1 MGKNA
6 VSNSEQITQS
16 FAKEELAARR
26 AGISVGQYRA
36 ALRTLPAQFTDIAT
50 QLAGGQS
57 PWLILLQ
64 QGGQV
69 KDSFGGFI
77 PMLQTFRDYLFGFN
91 SDLSKSSEETS
102 EGIGDVSE
110 KINNTTESA
119 EHLGRVRGLISPLTL
134 SFVALSVAAGTMLY
148 AWYRG
153 TETLSDFN
161 KTLILT
167 GNESGLTANRMLELA
182 RSGQEAGLTFNQTS
196 EALTGLI
203 NAGVRGGSQFDKMS
217 QAVANFTDVSGVPVD
232 KVAAAFGRLTNDPT
246 SGLIAMSQQFHNVT
260 AEQISYVAQ
269 LQRSGDETA
278 ALQAANE
285 LATSGFER
293 QAKQLT
299 DNMGIIESAA
309 DSLASAFKSMWDAA
323 LDIGRPDTSQEILGK
338 AQTAFKR
345 ADEIWNLRKNDRYIN
360 DEARDRFW
368 NDRETARLALD
379 MAQQQAGIAAVSA
392 ESAQQEAEQEASR
405 KKYAAQAQANYA
417 KSQTALEKYTARQN
431 ELNKA
436 LKEGHILQADY
447 AINMA
452 AAKKEYE
459 ASVKKTPKPKGVKV
473 SAGNRSSDQT
483 DAETLQLM
491 TQLKLLQQHTGL
503 NDTISQQRKNLWSL
517 QSKFTVIEEASK
529 TRALSKDEQSLL
541 ASKDKVLAQAEVNA
555 KLGDQIVAQER
566 LNKLQDNSLKYV
578 TQMQEKTAALTDSAG
593 LSDRGAQRNNERA
606 QLRQGW
612 KNQGG
617 SLEDEGY
624 QKELS
629 ALEGY
634 YAAQDEMRN
643 NWLAGVQSSWENYAD
658 MAANY
663 NQIAADTTNTALG
676 GVTSN
681 LQQGLYDLATQSE
694 DAGDA
699 LSNMVEGFGKT
710 VIQTL
715 AQLAAQWLV
724 YQGVQLLVGKT
735 TQAAAAAPM
744 ITNAQATAL
753 QAQLA
758 AYAST
763 AAIPIVGPA
772 MAPAA
777 LTAAI
782 GVTEPLVAA
791 ISGLALSGMAHDGI
805 DKIPETGTW
814 LLKKGER
821 VTTAGTSAKLD
832 STLEQVRQQRAAS
845 GGTVIAEFH
854 NTFTGK
860 ADDTTMQMVNQQ
872 LRASEKRIKQYMTS
886 QVVNPTEDYGRSLKT
901 IYRGRRIK

>member
-1 MGKNA
+1 MSQPVGDLVVKIDGD
-6 VSNSEQITQS
+6 S
-16 FAKEELAARR
+16 AKFDEEVAHLNKQLSGLGRAANDSTAQVTAAFTRQERAAKR
-26 AGISVGQYRA
+26 AGISIGQYNNAMRM
-36 ALRTLPAQFTDIAT
+36 LPAQLTDVAT

-69 KDSFGGFI
+69 KDQFGGLI
-77 PMLQTFRDYLFGFN
+77 PTFRGL
-91 SDLSKSSEETS
+91 
-102 EGIGDVSE
+102 
-110 KINNTTESA
+110 
-119 EHLGRVRGLISPLTL
+119 LGAVSPL
-134 SFVALSVAAGTMLY
+134 AAGIAALTAAGAGVGY
-148 AWYRG
+148 IFYQG
-153 TETLSDFN
+153 SSTLSDFN
-161 KTLILT
+161 KTLTLS
-167 GNESGLTANRMLELA
+167 GNTAGLTTDRMLVLA
-182 RSGQEAGLTFNQTS
+182 KSGQQAGLTFGQTS
-196 EALTGLI
+196 DSLTALI
-203 NAGVRGGSQFDKMS
+203 QAGVGAGARFDELS
-217 QAVANFTDVSGVPVD
+217 QAVAKFSTASGIPVE
-232 KVAAAFGRLTNDPT
+232 KVAEAFGKLTNDPT
-246 SGLIAMSQQFHNVT
+246 SGLIAMAQQFHNVT
-260 AEQISYVAQ
+260 SEQIAYVAQ
-269 LQRSGDETA
+269 LQRSGDEAA
-278 ALQAANE
+278 ALQAANDA
-285 LATSGFER
+285 ATKGFNT
-293 QAKQLT
+293 QTQTLV
-299 DNMGIIESAA
+299 DNMGTIERSA
-309 DSLASAFKSMWDAA
+309 DSLKRAFKSMWDAA
-323 LDIGRPDTSQEILGK
+323 LDLGRPDTAGEIVSK
-338 AQTAFKR
+338 AKAAFKR
-345 ADEIWNLRKNDRYIN
+345 ADEIWNLRKNDRYVN
-360 DEARDRFW
+360 DEARARFW
-368 NDRETARLALD
+368 NDRESARLALD
-379 MAQQQAGIAAVSA
+379 MAQQQAGIAKASVAAAEKEAEA
-392 ESAQQEAEQEASR
+392 ESDRQ
-405 KKYAAQAQANYA
+405 KYAAQAQANYA

-459 ASVKKTPKPKGVKV
+459 DSVKKTPKPKGVKV
-473 SAGNRSSDQT
+473 SAGDRSSDQA

-517 QSKFTVIEEASK
+517 QSKFSVIEEAAK

-593 LSDRGAQRNNERA
+593 LSDRDAQRNNERA

-617 SLEDEGY
+617 NLEDEGY

-658 MAANY
+658 MATNY

-676 GVTSN
+676 GVTNN
-681 LQQGLYDLATQSE
+681 LQQGLYDLSTQSE
-694 DAGDA
+694 DVGDA

-735 TQAAAAAPM
+735 TQASAIAPM
-744 ITNAQATAL
+744 VANAQATSL

-772 MAPAA
+772 LAPAA
-777 LTAAI
+777 LAAAA
-782 GVTEPLVAA
+782 GVTAPLVAA
-791 ISGLALSGMAHDGI
+791 ISASALAGMAHDGI

-860 ADDTTMQMVNQQ
+860 PDDTTMQMVNQQ

-886 QVVNPTEDYGRSLKT
+886 QVANPTEDFGRSLKT

>member
-1 MGKNA
+1 MSQPVGDLVVKIDGD
-6 VSNSEQITQS
+6 S
-16 FAKEELAARR
+16 AKFDEEVAHLNKQLSGLGRAANDSTAQVTAAFTRQERAAKR
-26 AGISVGQYRA
+26 AGISIGQYNNAMRM
-36 ALRTLPAQFTDIAT
+36 LPAQLTDVAT

-69 KDSFGGFI
+69 KDSFGGLI
-77 PMLQTFRDYLFGFN
+77 PTFRGLLGAV
-91 SDLSKSSEETS
+91 SPLAVGVAALTAAGA
-102 EGIGDVSE
+102 GIGY
-110 KINNTTESA
+110 I
-119 EHLGRVRGLISPLTL
+119 
-134 SFVALSVAAGTMLY
+134 FYQGTS
-148 AWYRG
+148 
-153 TETLSDFN
+153 TLSDFS
-161 KTLILT
+161 KTLTLS
-167 GNESGLTANRMLELA
+167 GNTAGLTTDRMLALA
-182 RSGQEAGLTFNQTS
+182 KSGQQAGLTFDQTTDS
-196 EALTGLI
+196 LTALI
-203 NAGVRGGSQFDKMS
+203 NAGVGAGARFDELSQS
-217 QAVANFTDVSGVPVD
+217 VAKFSTASGIPIE
-232 KVAAAFGRLTNDPT
+232 KVAEAFGKLTNDPT
-246 SGLIAMSQQFHNVT
+246 SGLIAMAQQFHNVT
-260 AEQISYVAQ
+260 AEQIDYVAQ
-269 LQRSGDETA
+269 LQRSGDEAA
-278 ALQAANE
+278 ALQAANDA
-285 LATSGFER
+285 ATKGFNT
-293 QAKQLT
+293 QTQSLI
-299 DNMGIIESAA
+299 DNMGTIERSA
-309 DSLASAFKSMWDAA
+309 DSLKRAFKSMWDAA
-323 LDIGRPDTSQEILGK
+323 LDLGRPDTAGEMVSK
-338 AQTAFKR
+338 AQSAFKQ
-345 ADEIWNLRKNDRYIN
+345 ADDIWNLRKNDRYVN
-360 DEARDRFW
+360 DEARARFW
-368 NDRETARLALD
+368 NDRESARLALD
-379 MAQQQAGIAAVSA
+379 MAQQQAGIAKASAAAAEKEAEA
-392 ESAQQEAEQEASR
+392 ESEKQ
-405 KKYAAQAQANYA
+405 KYAAQAQANYA

-459 ASVKKTPKPKGVKV
+459 ATLKKTPKPKGVKV
-473 SAGNRSSDQT
+473 SAGDRSSDQT

-517 QSKFTVIEEASK
+517 QSKFAVIEEASK

-593 LSDRGAQRNNERA
+593 LSDKDAQRNSERA

-658 MAANY
+658 MATNY

-681 LQQGLYDLATQSE
+681 LQQGLYDLAIQSE

-735 TQAAAAAPM
+735 TQASAIAPM
-744 ITNAQATAL
+744 VANAQATSL

-772 MAPAA
+772 LAPAA
-777 LTAAI
+777 LAAAA
-782 GVTEPLVAA
+782 GVTAPLVAA
-791 ISGLALSGMAHDGI
+791 ISASALAGMAHDGI

-832 STLEQVRQQRAAS
+832 STLEQVRKQRSLA
-845 GGTVIAEFH
+845 GNPLHVEFN
-854 NTFTGK
+854 NTYTGK
-860 ADDTTMQMVNQQ
+860 PDDATIQMWDQRQ
-872 LRASEKRIKQYMTS
+872 RASEKRLKQYFTS
-886 QVVNPTEDYGRSLKT
+886 QVINPTENYGRSLKSV
-901 IYRGRRIK
+901 YPGRRKK

>member
-1 MGKNA
+1 MSQPVGDLVVKIDGD
-6 VSNSEQITQS
+6 S
-16 FAKEELAARR
+16 AKFDEEVAHLNKQLSGLGRAANDSTAQVTAAFTRQERAAKR
-26 AGISVGQYRA
+26 AGISIGQYNNAMRM
-36 ALRTLPAQFTDIAT
+36 LPAQLTDVAT

-69 KDSFGGFI
+69 KDSFGGLI
-77 PMLQTFRDYLFGFN
+77 PTFRGLLGAV
-91 SDLSKSSEETS
+91 SPLAVGVAALTAAGA
-102 EGIGDVSE
+102 GIGY
-110 KINNTTESA
+110 I
-119 EHLGRVRGLISPLTL
+119 
-134 SFVALSVAAGTMLY
+134 FYQGTS
-148 AWYRG
+148 
-153 TETLSDFN
+153 TLSDFN
-161 KTLILT
+161 KTLTLS
-167 GNESGLTANRMLELA
+167 GNTAGLTTDRMLALA
-182 RSGQEAGLTFNQTS
+182 KSGQQAGLTFDQTTDS
-196 EALTGLI
+196 LTALI
-203 NAGVRGGSQFDKMS
+203 NAGVGAGARFDELSQS
-217 QAVANFTDVSGVPVD
+217 VAKFSTASGIPIE
-232 KVAAAFGRLTNDPT
+232 KVAEAFGKLTNDPT
-246 SGLIAMSQQFHNVT
+246 SGLIAMAQQFHNVT
-260 AEQISYVAQ
+260 AEQIDYVAQ
-269 LQRSGDETA
+269 LQRSGDEAA
-278 ALQAANE
+278 ALQAANDA
-285 LATSGFER
+285 ATKGFNT
-293 QAKQLT
+293 QTQSLI
-299 DNMGIIESAA
+299 DNMGTIERSA
-309 DSLASAFKSMWDAA
+309 DSLKRAFKSMWDAA
-323 LDIGRPDTSQEILGK
+323 LDLGRPDTAGEMVSK
-338 AQTAFKR
+338 AQSAFKQ
-345 ADEIWNLRKNDRYIN
+345 ADDIWNLRKNDRYVN
-360 DEARDRFW
+360 DEARARFW
-368 NDRETARLALD
+368 NDRESARLALD
-379 MAQQQAGIAAVSA
+379 MAQQQAGIAKASAAAAEKEAEA
-392 ESAQQEAEQEASR
+392 ESEKQ
-405 KKYAAQAQANYA
+405 KYAAQAQANYA

-459 ASVKKTPKPKGVKV
+459 ATSKKTPKPKGVKV
-473 SAGNRSSDQT
+473 SAGDRSSDQT

-517 QSKFTVIEEASK
+517 QSKFSVIEEASK

-566 LNKLQDNSLKYV
+566 LNKLQDNSLKFI

-593 LSDRGAQRNNERA
+593 LSDRDAQRNSERA

-658 MAANY
+658 MATNY
-663 NQIAADTTNTALG
+663 NQIAADTTNTALS

-694 DAGDA
+694 SAGDA

-735 TQAAAAAPM
+735 TQASAIAPM
-744 ITNAQATAL
+744 VSNAQATAL

-832 STLEQVRQQRAAS
+832 ATLEQVRQQRSLA
-845 GGTVIAEFH
+845 GNPLHVEFN
-854 NTFTGK
+854 NTYTGK
-860 ADDTTMQMVNQQ
+860 PDDAMVQMLDQRQ
-872 LRASEKRIKQYMTS
+872 RASEKRLKQYFTS
-886 QVVNPTEDYGRSLKT
+886 QVLNPTENYGRSLKSV
-901 IYRGRRIK
+901 YPGRRKK

>member
-1 MGKNA
+1 MSQPVGDLVVKIDGD
-6 VSNSEQITQS
+6 S
-16 FAKEELAARR
+16 AKFDEEVAHLNKQLSGLGRAANDSTAQVTAAFTRQERAAKR
-26 AGISVGQYRA
+26 AGISIGQYNNAMRM
-36 ALRTLPAQFTDIAT
+36 LPAQLTDVAT

-69 KDSFGGFI
+69 KDSFGGLI
-77 PMLQTFRDYLFGFN
+77 PTFRGLLGAV
-91 SDLSKSSEETS
+91 SPLAVGVAALTAAGA
-102 EGIGDVSE
+102 GIGY
-110 KINNTTESA
+110 I
-119 EHLGRVRGLISPLTL
+119 
-134 SFVALSVAAGTMLY
+134 FYQGTS
-148 AWYRG
+148 
-153 TETLSDFN
+153 TLSDFN
-161 KTLILT
+161 KTLTLS
-167 GNESGLTANRMLELA
+167 GNTAGLTTDRMLALA
-182 RSGQEAGLTFNQTS
+182 KSGQQAGLTFDQTTDS
-196 EALTGLI
+196 LTALI
-203 NAGVRGGSQFDKMS
+203 NAGVGAGARFDELSQS
-217 QAVANFTDVSGVPVD
+217 VAKFSTASGIPIE
-232 KVAAAFGRLTNDPT
+232 KVAEAFGKLTNDPT
-246 SGLIAMSQQFHNVT
+246 SGLIAMAQQFHNVT
-260 AEQISYVAQ
+260 AEQIDYVAQ
-269 LQRSGDETA
+269 LQRSGDEAA
-278 ALQAANE
+278 ALQAANDA
-285 LATSGFER
+285 ATKGFNT
-293 QAKQLT
+293 QTQSLI
-299 DNMGIIESAA
+299 DNMGTIERSA
-309 DSLASAFKSMWDAA
+309 DSLKRAFKSMWDAA
-323 LDIGRPDTSQEILGK
+323 LDLGRPDTAGEMESK
-338 AQTAFKR
+338 AQSAFKQ
-345 ADEIWNLRKNDRYIN
+345 ADDIWNLRKNDRYVN
-360 DEARDRFW
+360 DEARARFW
-368 NDRETARLALD
+368 NDRESARLALD
-379 MAQQQAGIAAVSA
+379 MAQQQAGIAKASAAAAEKEAEA
-392 ESAQQEAEQEASR
+392 ESQKQ
-405 KKYAAQAQANYA
+405 KYAAQAQANYA

-459 ASVKKTPKPKGVKV
+459 ATLKKTPKPKGVKV
-473 SAGNRSSDQT
+473 SAGDRSSDQT

-517 QSKFTVIEEASK
+517 QSKFSVIEEASK

-541 ASKDKVLAQAEVNA
+541 ASKVKVLAQAEVNA

-566 LNKLQDNSLKYV
+566 LNKLQDNSLKYI

-593 LSDRGAQRNNERA
+593 LSDRDAQRNSERA

-658 MAANY
+658 MATNY
-663 NQIAADTTNTALG
+663 NQIAADTTNTALS

-694 DAGDA
+694 SAGDA
-699 LSNMVEGFGKT
+699 MSNMVEGFGKT

-735 TQAAAAAPM
+735 TQASAIAPM
-744 ITNAQATAL
+744 VSNAQATAL

-832 STLEQVRQQRAAS
+832 ATLEQVRQQRSLA
-845 GGTVIAEFH
+845 GNPLHVEFN
-854 NTFTGK
+854 NTYTGK
-860 ADDTTMQMVNQQ
+860 PDDAMVQMLDQRQ
-872 LRASEKRIKQYMTS
+872 RASEKRLKQYFTS
-886 QVVNPTEDYGRSLKT
+886 QVLNPTENYGRSLKSV
-901 IYRGRRIK
+901 YPGRRKK

>member
-1 MGKNA
+1 MSQPVGDLVVKIDGD
-6 VSNSEQITQS
+6 S
-16 FAKEELAARR
+16 AKFDEEVAHLNKQLSGLGRAANDSTAQVTAAFTRQERAAKR
-26 AGISVGQYRA
+26 AGISIGQYNNAMRM
-36 ALRTLPAQFTDIAT
+36 LPAQLTDVAT

-69 KDSFGGFI
+69 KDSFGGLI
-77 PMLQTFRDYLFGFN
+77 PTFRGLLGAV
-91 SDLSKSSEETS
+91 SPLAVGVAALTAAGA
-102 EGIGDVSE
+102 GIGY
-110 KINNTTESA
+110 I
-119 EHLGRVRGLISPLTL
+119 
-134 SFVALSVAAGTMLY
+134 FYQGTS
-148 AWYRG
+148 
-153 TETLSDFN
+153 TLSDFN
-161 KTLILT
+161 KTLTLS
-167 GNESGLTANRMLELA
+167 GNTAGLTTDRMLALA
-182 RSGQEAGLTFNQTS
+182 KSGQQAGLTFDQTTDS
-196 EALTGLI
+196 LTALI
-203 NAGVRGGSQFDKMS
+203 NAGVGAGARFDELSQS
-217 QAVANFTDVSGVPVD
+217 VAKFSTASGIPIE
-232 KVAAAFGRLTNDPT
+232 KVAEAFGKLTNDPT
-246 SGLIAMSQQFHNVT
+246 SGLVAMAQQFHNVT
-260 AEQISYVAQ
+260 AEQIDYVAQ
-269 LQRSGDETA
+269 LQRSGDEAA
-278 ALQAANE
+278 ALQAANDA
-285 LATSGFER
+285 ATKGFNT
-293 QAKQLT
+293 QTQSLI
-299 DNMGIIESAA
+299 DNMGTIERSA
-309 DSLASAFKSMWDAA
+309 DSLKRAFKSMWDAA
-323 LDIGRPDTSQEILGK
+323 LDLGRPDTAGEMVSK
-338 AQTAFKR
+338 AQSAFKQ
-345 ADEIWNLRKNDRYIN
+345 ADDIWNLRKNDRYVN
-360 DEARDRFW
+360 DEARARFW
-368 NDRETARLALD
+368 NDRESARLALD
-379 MAQQQAGIAAVSA
+379 MAQQQAGIAKASTAAAEKEAEA
-392 ESAQQEAEQEASR
+392 ESEKQ
-405 KKYAAQAQANYA
+405 KYAAQAQANYA

-459 ASVKKTPKPKGVKV
+459 ATLKKTPKPKGVKV
-473 SAGNRSSDQT
+473 SAGDRSSDQT

-517 QSKFTVIEEASK
+517 QSKFAVIEEASK

-593 LSDRGAQRNNERA
+593 LSDKDAQRNSERA

-658 MAANY
+658 MATNY

-735 TQAAAAAPM
+735 TQASAIAPM
-744 ITNAQATAL
+744 VANAQATSL

-772 MAPAA
+772 LAPAA
-777 LTAAI
+777 LAAAA
-782 GVTEPLVAA
+782 GVTAPLVAA
-791 ISGLALSGMAHDGI
+791 ISASALAGMAHDGI

-832 STLEQVRQQRAAS
+832 STLEQVRKQRSLA
-845 GGTVIAEFH
+845 GNPLHVEFN
-854 NTFTGK
+854 NTYTGK
-860 ADDTTMQMVNQQ
+860 PDDATIQMWDQRQ
-872 LRASEKRIKQYMTS
+872 RASEKRLKQYFTS
-886 QVVNPTEDYGRSLKT
+886 QVINPTENYGRSLKSV
-901 IYRGRRIK
+901 YPGRRKK

>member
-1 MGKNA
+1 MSQPVGDLVVKIDGD
-6 VSNSEQITQS
+6 S
-16 FAKEELAARR
+16 AKFDEEVAHLNKQLSGLGRAANDSTAQVTAAFTRQERAAKR
-26 AGISVGQYRA
+26 AGISIGQYNNAMRM
-36 ALRTLPAQFTDIAT
+36 LPAQLTDVAT

-69 KDSFGGFI
+69 KDSFGGLI
-77 PMLQTFRDYLFGFN
+77 PTFRGLLGAV
-91 SDLSKSSEETS
+91 SPLAVGVAALTAAGA
-102 EGIGDVSE
+102 GIGY
-110 KINNTTESA
+110 I
-119 EHLGRVRGLISPLTL
+119 
-134 SFVALSVAAGTMLY
+134 FYQGTS
-148 AWYRG
+148 
-153 TETLSDFN
+153 TLSDFN
-161 KTLILT
+161 KTLTLS
-167 GNESGLTANRMLELA
+167 GNTAGLTTDRMLALA
-182 RSGQEAGLTFNQTS
+182 KSGQQAGLTFDQTTDS
-196 EALTGLI
+196 LTALI
-203 NAGVRGGSQFDKMS
+203 NAGVGAGARFDELSQS
-217 QAVANFTDVSGVPVD
+217 VAKFSTASGIPIE
-232 KVAAAFGRLTNDPT
+232 KVAEAFGKLTNDPT
-246 SGLIAMSQQFHNVT
+246 SGLIAMAQQFHNVT
-260 AEQISYVAQ
+260 AEQIDYVAQ
-269 LQRSGDETA
+269 LQRSGDEAA
-278 ALQAANE
+278 ALQAANDA
-285 LATSGFER
+285 ATKGFNT
-293 QAKQLT
+293 QTQSLI
-299 DNMGIIESAA
+299 DNMGTIERSA
-309 DSLASAFKSMWDAA
+309 DSLKRAFKSMWDAA
-323 LDIGRPDTSQEILGK
+323 LDLGRPDTVGEMVSK
-338 AQTAFKR
+338 AQSAFKQ
-345 ADEIWNLRKNDRYIN
+345 ADDIWNLRKNDRYVN
-360 DEARDRFW
+360 DEARARFW
-368 NDRETARLALD
+368 NDRESARLALD
-379 MAQQQAGIAAVSA
+379 MAQQQAGIAKASAAAAEKEAEA
-392 ESAQQEAEQEASR
+392 ESEKQ
-405 KKYAAQAQANYA
+405 KYAAQAQANYA

-459 ASVKKTPKPKGVKV
+459 ATLKKTPKPKGVKV
-473 SAGNRSSDQT
+473 SAGDRSSDQT

-517 QSKFTVIEEASK
+517 QSKFAVIEEASK

-593 LSDRGAQRNNERA
+593 LSDKDAQRNSERA

-658 MAANY
+658 MATNY

-791 ISGLALSGMAHDGI
+791 ISGLALAGMAHDGI

-832 STLEQVRQQRAAS
+832 ATLEQVRKQRSLA
-845 GGTVIAEFH
+845 GNPLHVEFN
-854 NTFTGK
+854 NTYTGK
-860 ADDTTMQMVNQQ
+860 PDDAMVQMLDQRQ
-872 LRASEKRIKQYMTS
+872 RASEKRLKQYFTS
-886 QVVNPTEDYGRSLKT
+886 QVINPTENYGRSLKSV
-901 IYRGRRIK
+901 YPGRRKK

>member
-1 MGKNA
+1 MSQPVGDLVVKIDGD
-6 VSNSEQITQS
+6 S
-16 FAKEELAARR
+16 AKFDEEVAHLNKQLSGLGRAANDSSAQVTAAFSRQERAAKR
-26 AGISVGQYRA
+26 AGISIGQYKNAMRM
-36 ALRTLPAQFTDIAT
+36 LPAQFTDVAT

-57 PWLILLQ
+57 PWLIMLQ

-69 KDSFGGFI
+69 KDSFGGLV
-77 PMLQTFRDYLFGFN
+77 PTFRALLG
-91 SDLSKSSEETS
+91 SVTPLAL
-102 EGIGDVSE
+102 GI
-110 KINNTTESA
+110 TA
-119 EHLGRVRGLISPLTL
+119 LT
-134 SFVALSVAAGTMLY
+134 AAGAGMGY
-148 AWYRG
+148 IYYKG
-153 TETLSDFN
+153 SSTLSDFN
-161 KTLILT
+161 KTLTLS
-167 GNESGLTANRMLELA
+167 GNSAGLTTDRMLVLA
-182 RSGQEAGLTFNQTS
+182 KSGQQAGLTFDQTS
-196 EALTGLI
+196 DSLTALI
-203 NAGVRGGSQFDKMS
+203 NAGVGAGARFDELSQS
-217 QAVANFTDVSGVPVD
+217 VAKFIAVSGVPVE
-232 KVAAAFGRLTNDPT
+232 KVAEAFGKLANDPT
-246 SGLIAMSQQFHNVT
+246 SGLIAMAQQFHNVT
-260 AEQISYVAQ
+260 AEQIDYVAQ
-269 LQRSGDETA
+269 LQRSGDEAA
-278 ALQAANE
+278 ALQAANDA
-285 LATSGFER
+285 ATKGFNA
-293 QAKQLT
+293 QTQSLI
-299 DNMGIIESAA
+299 DNMGTIERSA
-309 DSLASAFKSMWDAA
+309 DSLKRAFKSMWDAA
-323 LDIGRPDTSQEILGK
+323 LDLGRPDTADEMASK
-338 AQTAFKR
+338 AEAAFKR
-345 ADEIWNLRKNDRYIN
+345 ADEIWNLRKNDRYVN
-360 DEARDRFW
+360 DEARARFW
-368 NDRETARLALD
+368 NDRESARLALD
-379 MAQQQAGIAAVSA
+379 MAQQQAGIAKASVAAAEREAEA
-392 ESAQQEAEQEASR
+392 ESDKQ
-405 KKYAAQAQANYA
+405 KYAAQAQANYA

-473 SAGNRSSDQT
+473 SAGDRSSDQAN
-483 DAETLQLM
+483 AETLQLM
-491 TQLKLLQQHTGL
+491 SELKVLQQHKEL
-503 NDTISQQRKNLWSL
+503 NDTISAERKKLRKLEADFSVL
-517 QSKFTVIEEASK
+517 EEASK

-578 TQMQEKTAALTDSAG
+578 TQMQEKTAALTNSAG
-593 LSDRGAQRNNERA
+593 LGDRDSQRNLERA

-624 QKELS
+624 KKELD

-658 MAANY
+658 MATNY
-663 NQIAADTTNTALG
+663 NQIAADTTNTALS

-715 AQLAAQWLV
+715 TQLAAQWLV

-735 TQAAAAAPM
+735 TQMQAGSTMFA
-744 ITNAQATAL
+744 NAQATAL
-753 QAQLA
+753 QAQIA

-763 AAIPIVGPA
+763 AAIPVYGPA
-772 MAPAA
+772 MAPFAA
-777 LTAAI
+777 GTAAAF
-782 GVTEPLVAA
+782 TEPLVAA
-791 ISGLALSGMAHDGI
+791 IGASALSGMAHDGI

-832 STLEQVRQQRAAS
+832 ATLDQVRQQRTAS
-845 GGTVIAEFH
+845 SGSVVAEFH

-860 ADDTTMQMVNQQ
+860 PDDTTMQMVNQQ
-872 LRASEKRIKQYMTS
+872 MRASEKRLKQYFTS
-886 QVVNPTEDYGRSLKT
+886 QVQNPSENYGRALKAV
-901 IYRGRRIK
+901 YPGRRMK

>member
-1 MGKNA
+1 MSQPVGDLVVKIDGD
-6 VSNSEQITQS
+6 S
-16 FAKEELAARR
+16 AKFDEEVAHLNKQLSGLGRAANDSTAQVTAAFTRQER
-26 AGISVGQYRA
+26 AAKHAGISIGQYNNAMRM
-36 ALRTLPAQFTDIAT
+36 LPAQFTDVAT

-69 KDSFGGFI
+69 KDSFGGLI
-77 PMLQTFRDYLFGFN
+77 PTFRAL
-91 SDLSKSSEETS
+91 
-102 EGIGDVSE
+102 
-110 KINNTTESA
+110 
-119 EHLGRVRGLISPLTL
+119 LGAVSPLA
-134 SFVALSVAAGTMLY
+134 VGVAALTAAGAGVGY
-148 AWYRG
+148 IFYQG
-153 TETLSDFN
+153 SSTLSDFN
-161 KTLILT
+161 KTLTLS
-167 GNESGLTANRMLELA
+167 GNTAGLTTDRMLVLA
-182 RSGQEAGLTFNQTS
+182 KSGQQAGLTFDQTS
-196 EALTGLI
+196 DSLTALI
-203 NAGVRGGSQFDKMS
+203 NAGVGAGARFDELS
-217 QAVANFTDVSGVPVD
+217 QAVAKFSTASGIPVE
-232 KVAAAFGRLTNDPT
+232 KVAEAFAKLTNDPT
-246 SGLIAMSQQFHNVT
+246 SGLIAMAQQFHNVT
-260 AEQISYVAQ
+260 SEQIAYVAQ
-269 LQRSGDETA
+269 LQRSGDEAA
-278 ALQAANE
+278 ALQAANDA
-285 LATSGFER
+285 ATKGFNT
-293 QAKQLT
+293 QTQSLI
-299 DNMGIIESAA
+299 DNMGTIERSA
-309 DSLASAFKSMWDAA
+309 DSLKRAFKSMWDAA
-323 LDIGRPDTSQEILGK
+323 LDLGRPDTAGEMASK
-338 AQTAFKR
+338 AEAAFKR
-345 ADEIWNLRKNDRYIN
+345 ADGIWNLRKNDRYVN
-360 DEARDRFW
+360 DEARARYW
-368 NDRETARLALD
+368 NDRESARLALD
-379 MAQQQAGIAAVSA
+379 MAQQQAGVAKASVAAAEKEAEA
-392 ESAQQEAEQEASR
+392 ESDKQ
-405 KKYAAQAQANYA
+405 KYAAQAQANYA

-459 ASVKKTPKPKGVKV
+459 DSVKKTPKPKGVKV
-473 SAGNRSSDQT
+473 SAGDRSSDQT
-483 DAETLQLM
+483 NAETLQLM

-517 QSKFTVIEEASK
+517 QSKFSVIEEASK

-578 TQMQEKTAALTDSAG
+578 TQMQEKTAALTDSSG
-593 LSDRGAQRNNERA
+593 MGDRETQRNLERA

-617 SLEDEGY
+617 SLEDDGY
-624 QKELS
+624 KKELG

-634 YAAQDEMRN
+634 YAAQDQMRS
-643 NWLAGVQSSWENYAD
+643 NWLAGVESSWQNYVD
-658 MAANY
+658 MATNY
-663 NQIAADTTNTALG
+663 NQISADTTNTALS

-694 DAGDA
+694 NAGDA

-715 AQLAAQWLV
+715 TQLAAQWLV

-735 TQAAAAAPM
+735 TQMQAGSTMFA
-744 ITNAQATAL
+744 NAQATAL
-753 QAQLA
+753 QAQIA

-763 AAIPIVGPA
+763 AAIPVYGPA
-772 MAPAA
+772 MAPFAA
-777 LTAAI
+777 GTAAAF
-782 GVTEPLVAA
+782 TEPLVAA
-791 ISGLALSGMAHDGI
+791 IGASALSGMAHDGI

>member
-1 MGKNA
+1 MSQPVGDLVVKIDGD
-6 VSNSEQITQS
+6 S
-16 FAKEELAARR
+16 AKFDEEVAHLNKQLSGLGRAANDSTAQVTAAFTRQERAAKR
-26 AGISVGQYRA
+26 AGISIGQYNNAMRM
-36 ALRTLPAQFTDIAT
+36 LPAQLTDVAT

-69 KDSFGGFI
+69 KDSFGGLI
-77 PMLQTFRDYLFGFN
+77 PTFRGLLGAV
-91 SDLSKSSEETS
+91 SPLAVGVAALTAAGA
-102 EGIGDVSE
+102 GIGY
-110 KINNTTESA
+110 I
-119 EHLGRVRGLISPLTL
+119 
-134 SFVALSVAAGTMLY
+134 FYQGTS
-148 AWYRG
+148 
-153 TETLSDFN
+153 TLSDFN
-161 KTLILT
+161 KTLTLS
-167 GNESGLTANRMLELA
+167 GNTAGLTTDRMLALA
-182 RSGQEAGLTFNQTS
+182 KSGQQAGLTFDQTTDS
-196 EALTGLI
+196 LTALI
-203 NAGVRGGSQFDKMS
+203 NAGVGAGARFDELSQS
-217 QAVANFTDVSGVPVD
+217 VAKFSTASGIPIE
-232 KVAAAFGRLTNDPT
+232 KVAEAFGKLTNDPT
-246 SGLIAMSQQFHNVT
+246 SGLIAMAQQFHNVT
-260 AEQISYVAQ
+260 AEQIDYVAQ
-269 LQRSGDETA
+269 LQRSGDEAA
-278 ALQAANE
+278 ALQAANDA
-285 LATSGFER
+285 ATKGFNT
-293 QAKQLT
+293 QTQSLI
-299 DNMGIIESAA
+299 DNMGTIERSA
-309 DSLASAFKSMWDAA
+309 DSLKRAFKSMWDAA
-323 LDIGRPDTSQEILGK
+323 LDLGRPDTAGEMVSK
-338 AQTAFKR
+338 AQSAFKQ
-345 ADEIWNLRKNDRYIN
+345 ADDIWNLRKNDRYVN
-360 DEARDRFW
+360 DEARARFW
-368 NDRETARLALD
+368 NDRESARLALD
-379 MAQQQAGIAAVSA
+379 MAQQQAGIAKASAAAAEKEAEA
-392 ESAQQEAEQEASR
+392 ESEKQ
-405 KKYAAQAQANYA
+405 KYAAQAQANYA

-459 ASVKKTPKPKGVKV
+459 ATLKKTPKPKGVKV
-473 SAGNRSSDQT
+473 SAGDRSSDQT

-517 QSKFTVIEEASK
+517 QSKFAVIEEASK

-566 LNKLQDNSLKYV
+566 LDKLQDNSLKYV

-593 LSDRGAQRNNERA
+593 LSDKDAQRNSERA

-658 MAANY
+658 MATNY

-791 ISGLALSGMAHDGI
+791 ISGLALAGMAHDGI

-832 STLEQVRQQRAAS
+832 ATLEQVRKQRSLA
-845 GGTVIAEFH
+845 GNPLHVEFN
-854 NTFTGK
+854 NTYTGK
-860 ADDTTMQMVNQQ
+860 PDDAMVQMLDQRQ
-872 LRASEKRIKQYMTS
+872 RASEKRLKQYFTS
-886 QVVNPTEDYGRSLKT
+886 QVINPTENYGRSLKSV
-901 IYRGRRIK
+901 YPGRRKK

>member
-1 MGKNA
+1 MSQPVGDLVVKINGD
-6 VSNSEQITQS
+6 S
-16 FAKEELAARR
+16 AKFDEEVAHLNKQLSGLGRAANDSTAQVTAAFTRQERAAKR
-26 AGISVGQYRA
+26 AGISIGQYNNAMRM
-36 ALRTLPAQFTDIAT
+36 LPAQLTDVAT

-69 KDSFGGFI
+69 KDSFGGLI
-77 PMLQTFRDYLFGFN
+77 PTFRGLLGAV
-91 SDLSKSSEETS
+91 SPVAVGVAALTAAGA
-102 EGIGDVSE
+102 GIGY
-110 KINNTTESA
+110 I
-119 EHLGRVRGLISPLTL
+119 
-134 SFVALSVAAGTMLY
+134 FYQGTS
-148 AWYRG
+148 
-153 TETLSDFN
+153 TLSDFN
-161 KTLILT
+161 KTLTLS
-167 GNESGLTANRMLELA
+167 GNTAGLTTDRMLALA
-182 RSGQEAGLTFNQTS
+182 KSGQQAGLTFDQTTDS
-196 EALTGLI
+196 LTALI
-203 NAGVRGGSQFDKMS
+203 NAGVGAGARFDELSQS
-217 QAVANFTDVSGVPVD
+217 VAKFSTASGIPIE
-232 KVAAAFGRLTNDPT
+232 KVAEAFGKLTNDPT
-246 SGLIAMSQQFHNVT
+246 SGLVAMAQQFHNVT
-260 AEQISYVAQ
+260 AEQIDYVAQ
-269 LQRSGDETA
+269 LQRSGDEAA
-278 ALQAANE
+278 ALQAANDA
-285 LATSGFER
+285 ATKGFNT
-293 QAKQLT
+293 QTQSLI
-299 DNMGIIESAA
+299 DNMGTIERSA
-309 DSLASAFKSMWDAA
+309 DSLKRAFKSMWDAA
-323 LDIGRPDTSQEILGK
+323 LDLGRPDTAGEMVSK
-338 AQTAFKR
+338 AQSAFKQ
-345 ADEIWNLRKNDRYIN
+345 ADDIWNLRKNDRYVN
-360 DEARDRFW
+360 DEARARFW
-368 NDRETARLALD
+368 NDRESARLALD
-379 MAQQQAGIAAVSA
+379 MAQQQAGIAKASAAAAEKEAEA
-392 ESAQQEAEQEASR
+392 ESEKQ
-405 KKYAAQAQANYA
+405 KYAAQAQANYA

-459 ASVKKTPKPKGVKV
+459 ATLKKTPKPKGVKV
-473 SAGNRSSDQT
+473 SAGDRSSDQT

-517 QSKFTVIEEASK
+517 QSKFAVIEEASK

-593 LSDRGAQRNNERA
+593 LSDKDAQRNSERA

-658 MAANY
+658 MATNY

-735 TQAAAAAPM
+735 TQASAIAPM
-744 ITNAQATAL
+744 VANAQATSL

-772 MAPAA
+772 LAPAA
-777 LTAAI
+777 LAAAA
-782 GVTEPLVAA
+782 GVTAPLVAA
-791 ISGLALSGMAHDGI
+791 ISASALAGMAHDGI

-832 STLEQVRQQRAAS
+832 STLEQVRKQRSLA
-845 GGTVIAEFH
+845 GNPLHVEFN
-854 NTFTGK
+854 NTYTGK
-860 ADDTTMQMVNQQ
+860 PDDATIQMWDQRQ
-872 LRASEKRIKQYMTS
+872 RASEKRLKQYFTS
-886 QVVNPTEDYGRSLKT
+886 QVINPTENYGRSLKSV
-901 IYRGRRIK
+901 YPGRRKK

>member
-1 MGKNA
+1 VAHLNKQLSGLGRAANDSTA
-6 VSNSEQITQS
+6 QVTAAFTRQERA
-16 FAKEELAARR
+16 AKR
-26 AGISVGQYRA
+26 AGISIGQYNNAMRM
-36 ALRTLPAQFTDIAT
+36 LPAQLTDVAT

-69 KDSFGGFI
+69 KDSFGGLI
-77 PMLQTFRDYLFGFN
+77 PTFRGLLGAV
-91 SDLSKSSEETS
+91 SPLAVGVAALTAAGA
-102 EGIGDVSE
+102 GIGY
-110 KINNTTESA
+110 I
-119 EHLGRVRGLISPLTL
+119 
-134 SFVALSVAAGTMLY
+134 FYQGTS
-148 AWYRG
+148 
-153 TETLSDFN
+153 TLSDFN
-161 KTLILT
+161 KTLTLS
-167 GNESGLTANRMLELA
+167 GNTAGLTTDRMLALA
-182 RSGQEAGLTFNQTS
+182 KSGQQAGLTFDQTTDS
-196 EALTGLI
+196 LTALI
-203 NAGVRGGSQFDKMS
+203 NAGVGAGARFDELSQS
-217 QAVANFTDVSGVPVD
+217 VAKFSTASGIPIE
-232 KVAAAFGRLTNDPT
+232 KVAEAFGKLTNDPT
-246 SGLIAMSQQFHNVT
+246 SGLVAMAQQFHNVT
-260 AEQISYVAQ
+260 AEQIDYVAQ
-269 LQRSGDETA
+269 LQRSGDEAA
-278 ALQAANE
+278 ALQAANDA
-285 LATSGFER
+285 ATKGFNT
-293 QAKQLT
+293 QTQSLI
-299 DNMGIIESAA
+299 DNMGTIERSA
-309 DSLASAFKSMWDAA
+309 DSLKRAFKSMWDAA
-323 LDIGRPDTSQEILGK
+323 LDLGRPDTAGEMVSK
-338 AQTAFKR
+338 AQSAFKQ
-345 ADEIWNLRKNDRYIN
+345 ADDIWNLRKNDRYVN
-360 DEARDRFW
+360 DEARARFW
-368 NDRETARLALD
+368 NDRESARLALD
-379 MAQQQAGIAAVSA
+379 MAQQQAGIAKASAAAAEKEAEA
-392 ESAQQEAEQEASR
+392 ESEKQ
-405 KKYAAQAQANYA
+405 KYAAQAQANYA

-459 ASVKKTPKPKGVKV
+459 ATLKKTPKPKGVKV
-473 SAGNRSSDQT
+473 SAGDRSSDQT

-517 QSKFTVIEEASK
+517 QSKFAVIEEASK

-593 LSDRGAQRNNERA
+593 LSDKDAQRNSERA

-658 MAANY
+658 MATNY

-735 TQAAAAAPM
+735 TQASAIAPM
-744 ITNAQATAL
+744 VANAQATSL

-772 MAPAA
+772 LAPAA
-777 LTAAI
+777 LAAAA
-782 GVTEPLVAA
+782 GVTAPLVAA
-791 ISGLALSGMAHDGI
+791 ISASALAGMAHDGI

-832 STLEQVRQQRAAS
+832 STLEQVRKQRSLA
-845 GGTVIAEFH
+845 GNPLHVEFN
-854 NTFTGK
+854 NTYTGK
-860 ADDTTMQMVNQQ
+860 PDDATIQMWDQRQ
-872 LRASEKRIKQYMTS
+872 RASEKRLKQYFTS
-886 QVVNPTEDYGRSLKT
+886 QVINPTENYGRSLKSV
-901 IYRGRRIK
+901 YPGRRKK

>member
-1 MGKNA
+1 MSQPVGDLVVKIDGD
-6 VSNSEQITQS
+6 S
-16 FAKEELAARR
+16 AKFDEEVAHLNKQLSGLGRAANDSTAQVTAAFTRQERAAKR
-26 AGISVGQYRA
+26 AGISIGQYNNAMRM
-36 ALRTLPAQFTDIAT
+36 LPAQLTDVAT

-69 KDSFGGFI
+69 KDSFGGLI
-77 PMLQTFRDYLFGFN
+77 PTFRGLLGAV
-91 SDLSKSSEETS
+91 SPLAVGVAALTAAGA
-102 EGIGDVSE
+102 GIGY
-110 KINNTTESA
+110 I
-119 EHLGRVRGLISPLTL
+119 
-134 SFVALSVAAGTMLY
+134 FYQGTS
-148 AWYRG
+148 
-153 TETLSDFN
+153 TLSDFN
-161 KTLILT
+161 KTLTLS
-167 GNESGLTANRMLELA
+167 GNTAGLTTDRMLALA
-182 RSGQEAGLTFNQTS
+182 KSGQQAGLTFDQTTDS
-196 EALTGLI
+196 LTALI
-203 NAGVRGGSQFDKMS
+203 NAGVGAGARFDELSQS
-217 QAVANFTDVSGVPVD
+217 VAKFSTASGIPIE
-232 KVAAAFGRLTNDPT
+232 KVAEAFGKLTNDPT
-246 SGLIAMSQQFHNVT
+246 SGLIAMAQQFHNVT
-260 AEQISYVAQ
+260 AEQIDYVAQ
-269 LQRSGDETA
+269 LQRSGDEAA
-278 ALQAANE
+278 ALQAANDA
-285 LATSGFER
+285 ATKGFNT
-293 QAKQLT
+293 QTQSLI
-299 DNMGIIESAA
+299 DNMGTIERSA
-309 DSLASAFKSMWDAA
+309 DSLKRAFKSMWDAA
-323 LDIGRPDTSQEILGK
+323 LDLGRPDTAGEMVSK
-338 AQTAFKR
+338 AQSAFKQ
-345 ADEIWNLRKNDRYIN
+345 ADDIWNLRKNDRYVN
-360 DEARDRFW
+360 DEARARFW
-368 NDRETARLALD
+368 NDRESARLALD
-379 MAQQQAGIAAVSA
+379 MAQQQAGIAKASAAAAEKEAEA
-392 ESAQQEAEQEASR
+392 ESEKQ
-405 KKYAAQAQANYA
+405 KYAAQAQANYA

-459 ASVKKTPKPKGVKV
+459 ATLKKTPKPKGVKV
-473 SAGNRSSDQT
+473 SAGDRSSDQT

-517 QSKFTVIEEASK
+517 QSKFSVIEEASK

-593 LSDRGAQRNNERA
+593 LSDRDAQRNNERA

-658 MAANY
+658 MATNY
-663 NQIAADTTNTALG
+663 NQIAADTTNTALS

-715 AQLAAQWLV
+715 TQLAAQWLV

-735 TQAAAAAPM
+735 TQATATAPM
-744 ITNAQATAL
+744 IANAQATAL

-763 AAIPIVGPA
+763 AAIPIVGPGL
-772 MAPAA
+772 APAA
-777 LTAAI
+777 LAAAA
-782 GVTEPLVAA
+782 GVTAPLVAA
-791 ISGLALSGMAHDGI
+791 ISASALAGMAHDGI

-832 STLEQVRQQRAAS
+832 ATLEQVRQQRSLS
-845 GGTVIAEFH
+845 GNPLHVEFN
-854 NTFTGK
+854 NTYTGK
-860 ADDTTMQMVNQQ
+860 PDDATIQMWDQRQ
-872 LRASEKRIKQYMTS
+872 RASEKRLKQYFTS
-886 QVVNPTEDYGRSLKT
+886 QVINPTENYGRSLKSV
-901 IYRGRRIK
+901 YPGRRKK

>member
-1 MGKNA
+1 MSQPVGDLVVKIDGD
-6 VSNSEQITQS
+6 S
-16 FAKEELAARR
+16 AKFDEEVAHLNKQLSGLGRAANDSTAQVTAAFTRQERAAKR
-26 AGISVGQYRA
+26 AGISIGQYNNAMRM
-36 ALRTLPAQFTDIAT
+36 LPAQLTDVAT

-69 KDSFGGFI
+69 KDSFGGLI
-77 PMLQTFRDYLFGFN
+77 PTFRGLLGAV
-91 SDLSKSSEETS
+91 SLLAVGVAALTAAGA
-102 EGIGDVSE
+102 GIGY
-110 KINNTTESA
+110 I
-119 EHLGRVRGLISPLTL
+119 
-134 SFVALSVAAGTMLY
+134 FYQGTS
-148 AWYRG
+148 
-153 TETLSDFN
+153 TLSDFS
-161 KTLILT
+161 KTLTLS
-167 GNESGLTANRMLELA
+167 GNTAGLTTDRMLALA
-182 RSGQEAGLTFNQTS
+182 KSGQQAGLTFDQTTDS
-196 EALTGLI
+196 LTALI
-203 NAGVRGGSQFDKMS
+203 NAGVGAGARFDELSQS
-217 QAVANFTDVSGVPVD
+217 VAKFSTASGIPIE
-232 KVAAAFGRLTNDPT
+232 KVAEAFGKLTNDPT
-246 SGLIAMSQQFHNVT
+246 SGLIAMAQQFHNVT
-260 AEQISYVAQ
+260 AEQIDYVAQ
-269 LQRSGDETA
+269 LQRSGDEAA
-278 ALQAANE
+278 ALQAANDA
-285 LATSGFER
+285 ATKGFNT
-293 QAKQLT
+293 QTQSLI
-299 DNMGIIESAA
+299 DNMGTIERSA
-309 DSLASAFKSMWDAA
+309 DSLKRAFKSMWDAA
-323 LDIGRPDTSQEILGK
+323 LDLGRPDTAGEMVSK
-338 AQTAFKR
+338 AQSAFKQ
-345 ADEIWNLRKNDRYIN
+345 ADDIWNLRKNDRYVN
-360 DEARDRFW
+360 DEARARFW
-368 NDRETARLALD
+368 NDRESARLALD
-379 MAQQQAGIAAVSA
+379 MAQQQAGIAKASAAAAEKEAEA
-392 ESAQQEAEQEASR
+392 ESEKQ
-405 KKYAAQAQANYA
+405 KYAAQAQANYA

-459 ASVKKTPKPKGVKV
+459 ATLKKTPKPKGVKV
-473 SAGNRSSDQT
+473 SAGDRSSDQT

-517 QSKFTVIEEASK
+517 QSKFAVIEEASK

-593 LSDRGAQRNNERA
+593 LSDKDAQRNSERA

-658 MAANY
+658 MATNY

-735 TQAAAAAPM
+735 TQASAIAPM
-744 ITNAQATAL
+744 VANAQATSL

-772 MAPAA
+772 LAPAA
-777 LTAAI
+777 LAAAA
-782 GVTEPLVAA
+782 GVTAPLVAA
-791 ISGLALSGMAHDGI
+791 ISASALAGMAHDGI

-832 STLEQVRQQRAAS
+832 STLEQVRKQRSFA
-845 GGTVIAEFH
+845 GNPLHVEFN
-854 NTFTGK
+854 NTYTGK
-860 ADDTTMQMVNQQ
+860 PDDATIQMWDQRQ
-872 LRASEKRIKQYMTS
+872 RASEKRLKQYFTS
-886 QVVNPTEDYGRSLKT
+886 QVINPTENYGRSLKSV
-901 IYRGRRIK
+901 YPGRRKK

>member
-1 MGKNA
+1 MSQPVGDLVVKIDGD
-6 VSNSEQITQS
+6 S
-16 FAKEELAARR
+16 AKFDEEVAHLNKQLSGLGRAANDSTAQVTAAFTRQERAAKR
-26 AGISVGQYRA
+26 AGISIGQYNNAMRM
-36 ALRTLPAQFTDIAT
+36 LPAQLTDVAT

-69 KDSFGGFI
+69 KDSFGGLI
-77 PMLQTFRDYLFGFN
+77 PTFRGLLGAV
-91 SDLSKSSEETS
+91 SPLAVGVAALTAAGA
-102 EGIGDVSE
+102 GIGY
-110 KINNTTESA
+110 I
-119 EHLGRVRGLISPLTL
+119 
-134 SFVALSVAAGTMLY
+134 FYQGTS
-148 AWYRG
+148 
-153 TETLSDFN
+153 TLSDFN
-161 KTLILT
+161 KTLTLS
-167 GNESGLTANRMLELA
+167 GNTAGLTTDRMLALA
-182 RSGQEAGLTFNQTS
+182 KSGQQAGLTFDQTTDS
-196 EALTGLI
+196 LTALI
-203 NAGVRGGSQFDKMS
+203 NAGVGAGARFDELSQS
-217 QAVANFTDVSGVPVD
+217 VAKFSTASGIPIE
-232 KVAAAFGRLTNDPT
+232 KVAEAFGKLTNDPT
-246 SGLIAMSQQFHNVT
+246 SGLIAMAQQFHNVT
-260 AEQISYVAQ
+260 AEQIDYVAQ
-269 LQRSGDETA
+269 LQRSGDEAA
-278 ALQAANE
+278 ALQAANDA
-285 LATSGFER
+285 ATKGFNT
-293 QAKQLT
+293 QTQSLI
-299 DNMGIIESAA
+299 DNMGTIERSA
-309 DSLASAFKSMWDAA
+309 DSLKRAFKSMWDAA
-323 LDIGRPDTSQEILGK
+323 LDLGRPDTAGEMVSK
-338 AQTAFKR
+338 AQSAFKQ
-345 ADEIWNLRKNDRYIN
+345 ADDIWNLRKNDRYVN
-360 DEARDRFW
+360 DEARARFW
-368 NDRETARLALD
+368 NDRESARLALD
-379 MAQQQAGIAAVSA
+379 MAQQQAGIAKASAAAAEKEAEA
-392 ESAQQEAEQEASR
+392 ESEKQ
-405 KKYAAQAQANYA
+405 KYAAQAQANYA

-459 ASVKKTPKPKGVKV
+459 ATLKKTPKPKGVKV
-473 SAGNRSSDQT
+473 SAGDRSSDQT

-517 QSKFTVIEEASK
+517 QSKFAVIEEASK

-593 LSDRGAQRNNERA
+593 LSDRDAQRNSERA

-791 ISGLALSGMAHDGI
+791 ISGLALAGMAHDGI

-832 STLEQVRQQRAAS
+832 ATLEQVRQQRSLA
-845 GGTVIAEFH
+845 GNPLHVEFN
-854 NTFTGK
+854 NTYTGK
-860 ADDTTMQMVNQQ
+860 PDDATIQMWEQRQ
-872 LRASEKRIKQYMTS
+872 RASEKRLKQYFTS
-886 QVVNPTEDYGRSLKT
+886 QVINPTENYGRSLKSV
-901 IYRGRRIK
+901 YPGRRKK

>member
-1 MGKNA
+1 MSQPVGDLVVKIDGD
-6 VSNSEQITQS
+6 S
-16 FAKEELAARR
+16 AKFDEEVAHLNKQLSGLGRAANDSTAQVTAAFTRQERAAKR
-26 AGISVGQYRA
+26 AGISIGQYNNAMRM
-36 ALRTLPAQFTDIAT
+36 LPAQLTDVAT

-69 KDSFGGFI
+69 KDSFGGLI
-77 PMLQTFRDYLFGFN
+77 PTFRGLLGAV
-91 SDLSKSSEETS
+91 SPLAVGVAALTAAGA
-102 EGIGDVSE
+102 GIGY
-110 KINNTTESA
+110 I
-119 EHLGRVRGLISPLTL
+119 
-134 SFVALSVAAGTMLY
+134 FYQGTS
-148 AWYRG
+148 
-153 TETLSDFN
+153 TLSDFS
-161 KTLILT
+161 KTLTLS
-167 GNESGLTANRMLELA
+167 GNTAGLTTDRMLALA
-182 RSGQEAGLTFNQTS
+182 KSGQQAGLTFDQTTDS
-196 EALTGLI
+196 LTALI
-203 NAGVRGGSQFDKMS
+203 NAGVGAGARFDELSQS
-217 QAVANFTDVSGVPVD
+217 VAKFSTASGIPIE
-232 KVAAAFGRLTNDPT
+232 KVAEAFGKLTNDPT
-246 SGLIAMSQQFHNVT
+246 SGLIAMAQQFHNVT
-260 AEQISYVAQ
+260 AEQIDYVAQ
-269 LQRSGDETA
+269 LQRSGDEAA
-278 ALQAANE
+278 ALQAANDA
-285 LATSGFER
+285 ATKGFNT
-293 QAKQLT
+293 QTQSLI
-299 DNMGIIESAA
+299 DNMGTIERSA
-309 DSLASAFKSMWDAA
+309 DSLKRAFKSMWDAA
-323 LDIGRPDTSQEILGK
+323 LDLGRPDTAGEMVSK
-338 AQTAFKR
+338 AQSAFKQ
-345 ADEIWNLRKNDRYIN
+345 ADDIWNLRKNDRYVN
-360 DEARDRFW
+360 DEARARFW
-368 NDRETARLALD
+368 NDRESARLALD
-379 MAQQQAGIAAVSA
+379 MAQQQAGIAKASAAAAEKEAEA
-392 ESAQQEAEQEASR
+392 ESEKQ
-405 KKYAAQAQANYA
+405 KYAAQAQANYA

-459 ASVKKTPKPKGVKV
+459 ATLKKTPKPKGVKV
-473 SAGNRSSDQT
+473 SAGDRSSDQT

-517 QSKFTVIEEASK
+517 QSKFAVIEEASK
-529 TRALSKDEQSLL
+529 TRALSKDERSLL

-593 LSDRGAQRNNERA
+593 LSDKDAQRNSERA

-658 MAANY
+658 MATNY

-735 TQAAAAAPM
+735 TQASAIAPM
-744 ITNAQATAL
+744 VANAQATSL

-772 MAPAA
+772 LAPAA
-777 LTAAI
+777 LAAAA
-782 GVTEPLVAA
+782 GVTAPLVAA
-791 ISGLALSGMAHDGI
+791 ISASALAGMAHDGI

-832 STLEQVRQQRAAS
+832 STLEQVRKQRSLA
-845 GGTVIAEFH
+845 GNPLHVEFN
-854 NTFTGK
+854 NTYTGK
-860 ADDTTMQMVNQQ
+860 PDDATIQMWDQRQ
-872 LRASEKRIKQYMTS
+872 RASEKRLKQYFTS
-886 QVVNPTEDYGRSLKT
+886 QVINPTENYGRSLKSV
-901 IYRGRRIK
+901 YPGRRKK

>member
-1 MGKNA
+1 MSQPVGDLVVKIDGD
-6 VSNSEQITQS
+6 S
-16 FAKEELAARR
+16 AKFDEEVAHLNKQLSGLGRAANDSTAQVTAAFTRQERAAKR
-26 AGISVGQYRA
+26 AGISIGQYNNAMRM
-36 ALRTLPAQFTDIAT
+36 LPAQLTDVAT

-69 KDSFGGFI
+69 KDSFGGLI
-77 PMLQTFRDYLFGFN
+77 PTFRGLLG
-91 SDLSKSSEETS
+91 SVSPLAVGVAALTAAGA
-102 EGIGDVSE
+102 GIGY
-110 KINNTTESA
+110 I
-119 EHLGRVRGLISPLTL
+119 
-134 SFVALSVAAGTMLY
+134 FYQGTS
-148 AWYRG
+148 
-153 TETLSDFN
+153 TLSDFN
-161 KTLILT
+161 KTLTLS
-167 GNESGLTANRMLELA
+167 GNTAGLTTDRMLALA
-182 RSGQEAGLTFNQTS
+182 KSGQQAGLTFDQTTDS
-196 EALTGLI
+196 LTALI
-203 NAGVRGGSQFDKMS
+203 NAGVGAGARFDELSQS
-217 QAVANFTDVSGVPVD
+217 VAKFSTASGIPIE
-232 KVAAAFGRLTNDPT
+232 KVAEAFGKLTNDPT
-246 SGLIAMSQQFHNVT
+246 SGLIAMAQQFHNVT
-260 AEQISYVAQ
+260 AEQIDYVAQ
-269 LQRSGDETA
+269 LQRSGDEAA
-278 ALQAANE
+278 ALQAANDA
-285 LATSGFER
+285 ATKGFNT
-293 QAKQLT
+293 QTQSLI
-299 DNMGIIESAA
+299 DNMGTIERSA
-309 DSLASAFKSMWDAA
+309 DSLKRAFKSMWDAA
-323 LDIGRPDTSQEILGK
+323 LDLGRPDTAGEMVSK
-338 AQTAFKR
+338 AQSAFKQ
-345 ADEIWNLRKNDRYIN
+345 ADDIWNLRKNDRYVN
-360 DEARDRFW
+360 DEARARFW
-368 NDRETARLALD
+368 NDRESARLALD
-379 MAQQQAGIAAVSA
+379 MAQQQAGIAKASAAAAEKEAEA
-392 ESAQQEAEQEASR
+392 ESE
-405 KKYAAQAQANYA
+405 KHKYAAQAQANYA

-459 ASVKKTPKPKGVKV
+459 ATLKKTPKPKGVKV
-473 SAGNRSSDQT
+473 SAGDRSSDQT

-566 LNKLQDNSLKYV
+566 LNKLQDNALKYV
-578 TQMQEKTAALTDSAG
+578 TQMQEKSSALTESAG
-593 LSDRGAQRNNERA
+593 LSDRDAQRNNERA

-658 MAANY
+658 MATNY

-735 TQAAAAAPM
+735 TQASAIAPM
-744 ITNAQATAL
+744 VANAQATSL

-772 MAPAA
+772 LAPAA
-777 LTAAI
+777 LAAAA
-782 GVTEPLVAA
+782 GVTAPLVTA
-791 ISGLALSGMAHDGI
+791 ISASALAGMAHDGI

-832 STLEQVRQQRAAS
+832 STLEQVRKQRSLA
-845 GGTVIAEFH
+845 GNPLHVEFN
-854 NTFTGK
+854 NTYTGK
-860 ADDTTMQMVNQQ
+860 PDDAMVQMLDQRQ
-872 LRASEKRIKQYMTS
+872 RASEKRLKQYFTS
-886 QVVNPTEDYGRSLKT
+886 QVINPTENYGRSLKSV
-901 IYRGRRIK
+901 YPGRRKK

>member
-1 MGKNA
+1 MSQPVGDLVVKIDGD
-6 VSNSEQITQS
+6 S
-16 FAKEELAARR
+16 AKFDEEVAHLNKQLSGLGRAANDSTAQVTAAFTRQERAAKR
-26 AGISVGQYRA
+26 AGISIGQYNNAMRM
-36 ALRTLPAQFTDIAT
+36 LPAQLTDVAT

-69 KDSFGGFI
+69 KDSFGGLI
-77 PMLQTFRDYLFGFN
+77 PTFRGLLGAV
-91 SDLSKSSEETS
+91 SPLAVGVAALTAAGA
-102 EGIGDVSE
+102 GIGY
-110 KINNTTESA
+110 I
-119 EHLGRVRGLISPLTL
+119 
-134 SFVALSVAAGTMLY
+134 FYQGTS
-148 AWYRG
+148 
-153 TETLSDFN
+153 TLSDFN
-161 KTLILT
+161 KTLTLS
-167 GNESGLTANRMLELA
+167 GNTAGLTTDRMLALA
-182 RSGQEAGLTFNQTS
+182 KSGQQAGLTFDQTTDS
-196 EALTGLI
+196 LTALI
-203 NAGVRGGSQFDKMS
+203 NAGVGAGARFDELSQS
-217 QAVANFTDVSGVPVD
+217 VAKFSTASGIPIE
-232 KVAAAFGRLTNDPT
+232 KVAEAFGKLTNDPT
-246 SGLIAMSQQFHNVT
+246 SGLIAMAQQFHNVT
-260 AEQISYVAQ
+260 AEQIDYVAQ
-269 LQRSGDETA
+269 LQRSGDEAA
-278 ALQAANE
+278 ALQAANDA
-285 LATSGFER
+285 ATKGFNT
-293 QAKQLT
+293 QTQSLI
-299 DNMGIIESAA
+299 DNMGTIERSA
-309 DSLASAFKSMWDAA
+309 DSLKRAFKSMWDAA
-323 LDIGRPDTSQEILGK
+323 LDLGRPDTAGEMVSK
-338 AQTAFKR
+338 AQSAFKQ
-345 ADEIWNLRKNDRYIN
+345 ADDIWNLRKNDRYVN
-360 DEARDRFW
+360 DEARARFW
-368 NDRETARLALD
+368 NDRESARLALD
-379 MAQQQAGIAAVSA
+379 MAQQQAGIAKASAAAAEKEAEA
-392 ESAQQEAEQEASR
+392 ESEKQ
-405 KKYAAQAQANYA
+405 KYAAQAQANYA

-431 ELNKA
+431 ELNRA

-459 ASVKKTPKPKGVKV
+459 ATLKKTPKPKGVKV
-473 SAGNRSSDQT
+473 SAGDRSSDQT

-517 QSKFTVIEEASK
+517 QSKFAVIEEASK

-593 LSDRGAQRNNERA
+593 LSDRDAQRNSERA

-658 MAANY
+658 MATNY
-663 NQIAADTTNTALG
+663 NQIAADATNTTLG

-735 TQAAAAAPM
+735 TQASAIAPM
-744 ITNAQATAL
+744 VSNAQATAL

-832 STLEQVRQQRAAS
+832 ATLEQVRQQRSLA
-845 GGTVIAEFH
+845 GNPLHVEFN
-854 NTFTGK
+854 NTYTGK
-860 ADDTTMQMVNQQ
+860 PDDATIQMWDQRQ
-872 LRASEKRIKQYMTS
+872 RASEKRLKQYFTS
-886 QVVNPTEDYGRSLKT
+886 QVINPTENYGRSLKSV
-901 IYRGRRIK
+901 YPGRRKK

>member
-1 MGKNA
+1 MSQPVGDLVVKIDGD
-6 VSNSEQITQS
+6 S
-16 FAKEELAARR
+16 AKFDEEVAHLNKQLSGLGRAANDSTAQVTAAFTRQERAAKR
-26 AGISVGQYRA
+26 AGISIGQYNNAMRM
-36 ALRTLPAQFTDIAT
+36 LPAQLTDVAT

-69 KDSFGGFI
+69 KDSFGGLI
-77 PMLQTFRDYLFGFN
+77 PTFRGLLGAV
-91 SDLSKSSEETS
+91 SPLAVGVAALTAAGA
-102 EGIGDVSE
+102 GIGY
-110 KINNTTESA
+110 I
-119 EHLGRVRGLISPLTL
+119 
-134 SFVALSVAAGTMLY
+134 FYQGTS
-148 AWYRG
+148 
-153 TETLSDFN
+153 TLSDFN
-161 KTLILT
+161 KTLTLS
-167 GNESGLTANRMLELA
+167 GNTAGLTTDRMLALA
-182 RSGQEAGLTFNQTS
+182 KSGQQAGLTFDQTTDS
-196 EALTGLI
+196 LTALI
-203 NAGVRGGSQFDKMS
+203 NAGVGAGARFDELIQS
-217 QAVANFTDVSGVPVD
+217 VAKFSTASGIPIE
-232 KVAAAFGRLTNDPT
+232 KVAEAFGKLTNDPT
-246 SGLIAMSQQFHNVT
+246 SGLIAMAQQFHNVT
-260 AEQISYVAQ
+260 AEQIDYVAQ
-269 LQRSGDETA
+269 LQRSGDEAA
-278 ALQAANE
+278 ALQAANDA
-285 LATSGFER
+285 ATKGFNT
-293 QAKQLT
+293 QTQSLI
-299 DNMGIIESAA
+299 DNMGTIERSA
-309 DSLASAFKSMWDAA
+309 DSLKRAFKSMWDAA
-323 LDIGRPDTSQEILGK
+323 LDLGRPDTAGEMVSK
-338 AQTAFKR
+338 AQSAFKQ
-345 ADEIWNLRKNDRYIN
+345 ADDIWNLRKNDRYVN
-360 DEARDRFW
+360 DEARARFW
-368 NDRETARLALD
+368 NDRESARLALD
-379 MAQQQAGIAAVSA
+379 MAQQQAGIAKASAAAAEKEAEA
-392 ESAQQEAEQEASR
+392 ESEKQ
-405 KKYAAQAQANYA
+405 KYAAQAQANYA

-459 ASVKKTPKPKGVKV
+459 ATLKKTPKPKGVKV
-473 SAGNRSSDQT
+473 SAGDRSSDQT

-517 QSKFTVIEEASK
+517 QSKFAVIEEASK

-593 LSDRGAQRNNERA
+593 LSDKNAQRNSERA

-658 MAANY
+658 MATNY

-735 TQAAAAAPM
+735 TQASAIAPM
-744 ITNAQATAL
+744 VANAQATSL

-772 MAPAA
+772 LAPAA
-777 LTAAI
+777 LAAAA
-782 GVTEPLVAA
+782 GVTAPLVAA
-791 ISGLALSGMAHDGI
+791 ISASALAGMAHDGI

-832 STLEQVRQQRAAS
+832 STLEQVRKQRSLA
-845 GGTVIAEFH
+845 GNPLHVEFN
-854 NTFTGK
+854 NTYTGK
-860 ADDTTMQMVNQQ
+860 PDDATIQMWDQRQ
-872 LRASEKRIKQYMTS
+872 RASEKRLKQYFTS
-886 QVVNPTEDYGRSLKT
+886 QVINPTENYGRSLKSV
-901 IYRGRRIK
+901 YPGRRKK

>member
-1 MGKNA
+1 MSQPVGDLVVKIDGD
-6 VSNSEQITQS
+6 S
-16 FAKEELAARR
+16 AKFDEEVAHLNKQLSGLGRAANDSTAQVTAAFTRQERAAKR
-26 AGISVGQYRA
+26 AGISIGQYNNAMRM
-36 ALRTLPAQFTDIAT
+36 LPAQLTDVAT

-69 KDSFGGFI
+69 KDSFGGLI
-77 PMLQTFRDYLFGFN
+77 PTFRGLLGAV
-91 SDLSKSSEETS
+91 SPLAVGVAALTAAGA
-102 EGIGDVSE
+102 GIGY
-110 KINNTTESA
+110 I
-119 EHLGRVRGLISPLTL
+119 
-134 SFVALSVAAGTMLY
+134 FYQGTS
-148 AWYRG
+148 
-153 TETLSDFN
+153 TLSDFN
-161 KTLILT
+161 KTLTLS
-167 GNESGLTANRMLELA
+167 GNTAGLTTDRMLALA
-182 RSGQEAGLTFNQTS
+182 KSGQQAGLTFDQTTDS
-196 EALTGLI
+196 LTALI
-203 NAGVRGGSQFDKMS
+203 NAGVGAGARFDELSQS
-217 QAVANFTDVSGVPVD
+217 VAKFSTASGIPIE
-232 KVAAAFGRLTNDPT
+232 KVAEAFGKLTNDPT
-246 SGLIAMSQQFHNVT
+246 SGLIAMAQQFHNVT
-260 AEQISYVAQ
+260 AEQIDYVAQ
-269 LQRSGDETA
+269 LQRSGDEAA
-278 ALQAANE
+278 ALQAANDA
-285 LATSGFER
+285 ATKGFNT
-293 QAKQLT
+293 QTQSLI
-299 DNMGIIESAA
+299 DNMGTIERSA
-309 DSLASAFKSMWDAA
+309 DSLKRAFKSMWDAA
-323 LDIGRPDTSQEILGK
+323 LDLGRPDTAGEMVSK
-338 AQTAFKR
+338 AQSAFKQ
-345 ADEIWNLRKNDRYIN
+345 ADDIWNLRKNDRYVN
-360 DEARDRFW
+360 DEARARFW
-368 NDRETARLALD
+368 NDRESARLALD
-379 MAQQQAGIAAVSA
+379 MAQQQAGIAKASAAAAEKEAEA
-392 ESAQQEAEQEASR
+392 ESEKQ
-405 KKYAAQAQANYA
+405 KYAAQAQANYA

-459 ASVKKTPKPKGVKV
+459 ATLKKTPKPKGVKV
-473 SAGNRSSDQT
+473 SAGDRSSDQT

-517 QSKFTVIEEASK
+517 QSKFAVIEEASK
-529 TRALSKDEQSLL
+529 TRALSKEEQSLL

-593 LSDRGAQRNNERA
+593 LSDKDAQRNRERA

-658 MAANY
+658 MATNY

-791 ISGLALSGMAHDGI
+791 ISGLALAGMAHDGI

-832 STLEQVRQQRAAS
+832 ATLEQVRKQRSLA
-845 GGTVIAEFH
+845 GNPLHVEFN
-854 NTFTGK
+854 NTYTGK
-860 ADDTTMQMVNQQ
+860 PDDAMVQMLDQRQ
-872 LRASEKRIKQYMTS
+872 RASEKRLKQYFTS
-886 QVVNPTEDYGRSLKT
+886 QVINPTENYGRSLKSV
-901 IYRGRRIK
+901 YPGRRKK

>member
-1 MGKNA
+1 MSQPVGDLVVKIDGD
-6 VSNSEQITQS
+6 S
-16 FAKEELAARR
+16 AKFDEEVAHLNKQLSGLGRAANDSTAQVTAAFTRQERAAKR
-26 AGISVGQYRA
+26 AGISIGQYNNAMRM
-36 ALRTLPAQFTDIAT
+36 LPAQLTDVAT

-69 KDSFGGFI
+69 KDSFGGLI
-77 PMLQTFRDYLFGFN
+77 PTFRGLLGAV
-91 SDLSKSSEETS
+91 SPLAVGVAALTAAGA
-102 EGIGDVSE
+102 GIGY
-110 KINNTTESA
+110 I
-119 EHLGRVRGLISPLTL
+119 
-134 SFVALSVAAGTMLY
+134 FYQGTS
-148 AWYRG
+148 
-153 TETLSDFN
+153 TLSDFN
-161 KTLILT
+161 KTLTLS
-167 GNESGLTANRMLELA
+167 GNTAGLTTDRMLALA
-182 RSGQEAGLTFNQTS
+182 KSGQQAGLTFDQTTDS
-196 EALTGLI
+196 LTALI
-203 NAGVRGGSQFDKMS
+203 NAGVGAGARFDELSQS
-217 QAVANFTDVSGVPVD
+217 VAKFSTASGIPIE
-232 KVAAAFGRLTNDPT
+232 KVAEAFGKLTNDPT
-246 SGLIAMSQQFHNVT
+246 SGLIAMAQQFHNVT
-260 AEQISYVAQ
+260 AEQIDYVAQ
-269 LQRSGDETA
+269 LQRSGDEAA
-278 ALQAANE
+278 ALQAANDA
-285 LATSGFER
+285 ATKGFNT
-293 QAKQLT
+293 QTQSLI
-299 DNMGIIESAA
+299 DNMGTIERSA
-309 DSLASAFKSMWDAA
+309 DSLKRAFKSMWDAA
-323 LDIGRPDTSQEILGK
+323 LDLGRPDTAGEMVSK
-338 AQTAFKR
+338 AQSAFKQ
-345 ADEIWNLRKNDRYIN
+345 ADDIWNLRKNDRYVN
-360 DEARDRFW
+360 DEARARFW
-368 NDRETARLALD
+368 NDRESARLALD
-379 MAQQQAGIAAVSA
+379 MAQQQAGIAKASAAAAEKEAEA
-392 ESAQQEAEQEASR
+392 ESEKQ
-405 KKYAAQAQANYA
+405 KYAAQAQANYA

-459 ASVKKTPKPKGVKV
+459 ATLKKTPKPKGVKV
-473 SAGNRSSDQT
+473 SAGDRSSDQT

-517 QSKFTVIEEASK
+517 QSKFAVIEEASK
-529 TRALSKDEQSLL
+529 TRALSKEEQSLL
-541 ASKDKVLAQAEVNA
+541 ASKDKILAQAEVNA

-593 LSDRGAQRNNERA
+593 LSDKDVQRNSERA

-658 MAANY
+658 MATNY

-791 ISGLALSGMAHDGI
+791 ISGLALAGMAHDGI

-832 STLEQVRQQRAAS
+832 ATLEQVRQQRSLA
-845 GGTVIAEFH
+845 GNPLHVEFN
-854 NTFTGK
+854 NTYTGK
-860 ADDTTMQMVNQQ
+860 PDDATIQMWDQRQ
-872 LRASEKRIKQYMTS
+872 RASEKRLKQYFTS
-886 QVVNPTEDYGRSLKT
+886 QVINPTENYGRSLKSV
-901 IYRGRRIK
+901 YPGRRKK

>member
-1 MGKNA
+1 MSQPVGDLVVKIDGD
-6 VSNSEQITQS
+6 S
-16 FAKEELAARR
+16 AKFDEEVAHLNKQLSGLGRAANDSTAQVTAAFTRQERAAKR
-26 AGISVGQYRA
+26 AGISIGQYNNAMRM
-36 ALRTLPAQFTDIAT
+36 LPAQLTDVAT

-69 KDSFGGFI
+69 KDSFGGLI
-77 PMLQTFRDYLFGFN
+77 PTFRGLLGAV
-91 SDLSKSSEETS
+91 SPLAVGVAALTAAGA
-102 EGIGDVSE
+102 GIGY
-110 KINNTTESA
+110 I
-119 EHLGRVRGLISPLTL
+119 
-134 SFVALSVAAGTMLY
+134 FYQGTS
-148 AWYRG
+148 
-153 TETLSDFN
+153 TLSDFS
-161 KTLILT
+161 KTLTLS
-167 GNESGLTANRMLELA
+167 GNTAGLTTDRMLALA
-182 RSGQEAGLTFNQTS
+182 KSGQQAGLTFDQTTDS
-196 EALTGLI
+196 LTALI
-203 NAGVRGGSQFDKMS
+203 NAGVGAGARFDELSQS
-217 QAVANFTDVSGVPVD
+217 VAKFSTASGIPIE
-232 KVAAAFGRLTNDPT
+232 KVAEAFGKLTNDPT
-246 SGLIAMSQQFHNVT
+246 SGLIAMAQQFHNVT
-260 AEQISYVAQ
+260 AEQIDYVAQ
-269 LQRSGDETA
+269 LQRSGDEAA
-278 ALQAANE
+278 ALQAANDA
-285 LATSGFER
+285 ATKGFNT
-293 QAKQLT
+293 QTQSLI
-299 DNMGIIESAA
+299 DNMGTIERSA
-309 DSLASAFKSMWDAA
+309 DSLKRAFKSMWDAA
-323 LDIGRPDTSQEILGK
+323 LDLGRPDTAGEMVSK
-338 AQTAFKR
+338 AQSAFKQ
-345 ADEIWNLRKNDRYIN
+345 ADDIWNLRKNDRYVN
-360 DEARDRFW
+360 DEARARFW
-368 NDRETARLALD
+368 NDRESARLALD
-379 MAQQQAGIAAVSA
+379 MAQQQAGIAKASAAAAEKEAEA
-392 ESAQQEAEQEASR
+392 ESEKQ
-405 KKYAAQAQANYA
+405 KYAAQAQANYA

-459 ASVKKTPKPKGVKV
+459 ATLKKTPKPKGVKV
-473 SAGNRSSDQT
+473 SAGDRSSDQT

-517 QSKFTVIEEASK
+517 QSKFAVIEEASK

-593 LSDRGAQRNNERA
+593 LSDKDAQRNSERA

-658 MAANY
+658 MATNY

-735 TQAAAAAPM
+735 TQASAIAPM
-744 ITNAQATAL
+744 VANAQATSL

-772 MAPAA
+772 LAPAA
-777 LTAAI
+777 LAAAA
-782 GVTEPLVAA
+782 GVTAPLVAA
-791 ISGLALSGMAHDGI
+791 ISASALAGMAHDGI

-832 STLEQVRQQRAAS
+832 ATLEQVRKQRSLA
-845 GGTVIAEFH
+845 GNPLHVEFN
-854 NTFTGK
+854 NTYTGK
-860 ADDTTMQMVNQQ
+860 PDDATIQMWDQRQ
-872 LRASEKRIKQYMTS
+872 RASEKRLKQYFTS
-886 QVVNPTEDYGRSLKT
+886 QVLNPTENYGRSLKSV
-901 IYRGRRIK
+901 YPGRRKK

>member
-1 MGKNA
+1 MSQPVGDLVVKIDGDSANFDEEVA
-6 VSNSEQITQS
+6 HLNKQLSGLGRAANDSTAQVTAAFTRQERA
-16 FAKEELAARR
+16 AKR
-26 AGISVGQYRA
+26 AGISIGQYNNAMRM
-36 ALRTLPAQFTDIAT
+36 LPAQLTDVAT

-69 KDSFGGFI
+69 KDSFGGLI
-77 PMLQTFRDYLFGFN
+77 PTFRGLLGAV
-91 SDLSKSSEETS
+91 SPLAAGVAALTAAGA
-102 EGIGDVSE
+102 GIGY
-110 KINNTTESA
+110 I
-119 EHLGRVRGLISPLTL
+119 
-134 SFVALSVAAGTMLY
+134 FYQGTS
-148 AWYRG
+148 
-153 TETLSDFN
+153 TLSDFN
-161 KTLILT
+161 KTLTLS
-167 GNESGLTANRMLELA
+167 GNTAGLTTDRMLALA
-182 RSGQEAGLTFNQTS
+182 KSGQQAGLTFDQTTDS
-196 EALTGLI
+196 LTALI
-203 NAGVRGGSQFDKMS
+203 NAGVGAGARFDDLSQS
-217 QAVANFTDVSGVPVD
+217 VAKFSTASGIPIE
-232 KVAAAFGRLTNDPT
+232 KVAEAFGKLTNDPT
-246 SGLIAMSQQFHNVT
+246 SGLIAMAQQFHNVT
-260 AEQISYVAQ
+260 AEQIDYVAQ
-269 LQRSGDETA
+269 LQRSGDEAA
-278 ALQAANE
+278 ALQAANDA
-285 LATSGFER
+285 ATKGFNT
-293 QAKQLT
+293 QTQSLI
-299 DNMGIIESAA
+299 DNMGTIERSA
-309 DSLASAFKSMWDAA
+309 DSLKRAFKSMWDAA
-323 LDIGRPDTSQEILGK
+323 LDLGRPDTAEEMVSK
-338 AQTAFKR
+338 AQSVFKQ
-345 ADEIWNLRKNDRYIN
+345 ADDIWNLRKNDRYVN
-360 DEARDRFW
+360 DEARARFW
-368 NDRETARLALD
+368 NDRESARLALD
-379 MAQQQAGIAAVSA
+379 MAQQQAGIAKASAAAAEKEAEA
-392 ESAQQEAEQEASR
+392 ESEKQ
-405 KKYAAQAQANYA
+405 KYAAQAQANYA

-459 ASVKKTPKPKGVKV
+459 ATLKKTPKPKGVKV
-473 SAGNRSSDQT
+473 SAGDRSSDQT

-517 QSKFTVIEEASK
+517 QSKFAVIEEASK

-593 LSDRGAQRNNERA
+593 LSDKDAQRNSERA

-658 MAANY
+658 MATNY

-735 TQAAAAAPM
+735 TQATAVAPL
-744 ITNAQATAL
+744 IANAQATAL

-763 AAIPIVGPA
+763 AAIPIVGPGL
-772 MAPAA
+772 APAA
-777 LTAAI
+777 LAAAA
-782 GVTEPLVAA
+782 GVTTPLVAA
-791 ISGLALSGMAHDGI
+791 ISASALAGMAHDGI

-832 STLEQVRQQRAAS
+832 ATLDEVRQQRTL
-845 GGTVIAEFH
+845 GGKH
-854 NTFTGK
+854 LN
-860 ADDTTMQMVNQQ
+860 N
-872 LRASEKRIKQYMTS
+872 
-886 QVVNPTEDYGRSLKT
+886 
-901 IYRGRRIK
+901 

>member
-1 MGKNA
+1 MSQPVGDLVVKIDGD
-6 VSNSEQITQS
+6 S
-16 FAKEELAARR
+16 AKFDEEVAHLNKQLSGLGRAANDSTAQVTAAFTRQERAAKR
-26 AGISVGQYRA
+26 AGISIGQYNNAMRM
-36 ALRTLPAQFTDIAT
+36 LPAQLTDVAT

-69 KDSFGGFI
+69 KDSFGGLI
-77 PMLQTFRDYLFGFN
+77 PTFRGLLGAV
-91 SDLSKSSEETS
+91 SPLAVGVAALTAAGA
-102 EGIGDVSE
+102 GIGY
-110 KINNTTESA
+110 I
-119 EHLGRVRGLISPLTL
+119 
-134 SFVALSVAAGTMLY
+134 FYQGTS
-148 AWYRG
+148 
-153 TETLSDFN
+153 TLSDFN
-161 KTLILT
+161 KTLTLS
-167 GNESGLTANRMLELA
+167 GNTAGLTTDRMLALA
-182 RSGQEAGLTFNQTS
+182 KSGQQAGLTFDQTTDS
-196 EALTGLI
+196 LTALI
-203 NAGVRGGSQFDKMS
+203 NAGVGAGARFDELSQS
-217 QAVANFTDVSGVPVD
+217 VAKFSTASGIPIE
-232 KVAAAFGRLTNDPT
+232 KVAEAFGKLTNDPT
-246 SGLIAMSQQFHNVT
+246 SGLIAMAQQFHNVT
-260 AEQISYVAQ
+260 AEQIDYVAQ
-269 LQRSGDETA
+269 LQRSGDEAA
-278 ALQAANE
+278 ALQAANDA
-285 LATSGFER
+285 ATKGFNT
-293 QAKQLT
+293 QTQSLI
-299 DNMGIIESAA
+299 DNMGTIERSA
-309 DSLASAFKSMWDAA
+309 DSLKRAFKSMWDAA
-323 LDIGRPDTSQEILGK
+323 LDLGRPDTAGEMVSK
-338 AQTAFKR
+338 AQSAFKQ
-345 ADEIWNLRKNDRYIN
+345 ADDIWNLRKNDRYVN
-360 DEARDRFW
+360 DEARARFW
-368 NDRETARLALD
+368 NDRESARLALD
-379 MAQQQAGIAAVSA
+379 MAQQQAGIAKASAAAAEKEAEA
-392 ESAQQEAEQEASR
+392 ESEKQ
-405 KKYAAQAQANYA
+405 KYAAQAQANYA

-459 ASVKKTPKPKGVKV
+459 ATLKKTPKPKGVKV
-473 SAGNRSSDQT
+473 SAGDRSSDQT

-517 QSKFTVIEEASK
+517 QSKFAVIEEASK

-593 LSDRGAQRNNERA
+593 LSDKDAQRNSERA

-658 MAANY
+658 MATNY

-791 ISGLALSGMAHDGI
+791 ISGLALAGMAHDGI

-832 STLEQVRQQRAAS
+832 ATLEQVRKQRSLA
-845 GGTVIAEFH
+845 GNPLHVEFN
-854 NTFTGK
+854 NTYTGK
-860 ADDTTMQMVNQQ
+860 PDDAMVQMLDQRQ
-872 LRASEKRIKQYMTS
+872 RASEKRLKQYFTS
-886 QVVNPTEDYGRSLKT
+886 QVINPTENYGRSLKSV
-901 IYRGRRIK
+901 YPGRRKK

>member
-1 MGKNA
+1 MSQPVGDLVVKIDGD
-6 VSNSEQITQS
+6 S
-16 FAKEELAARR
+16 AKFDEEVAHLNKQLSGLGRAANDSTAQVTAAFTRQERAAKR
-26 AGISVGQYRA
+26 AGISIGQYNNAMRM
-36 ALRTLPAQFTDIAT
+36 LPAQFTDVAT

-69 KDSFGGFI
+69 KDSFGGLI
-77 PMLQTFRDYLFGFN
+77 PTFRAL
-91 SDLSKSSEETS
+91 
-102 EGIGDVSE
+102 
-110 KINNTTESA
+110 
-119 EHLGRVRGLISPLTL
+119 LGAVSPLAVG
-134 SFVALSVAAGTMLY
+134 VAALTAAGTGVGY
-148 AWYRG
+148 IFYQG
-153 TETLSDFN
+153 SSTLSDFN
-161 KTLILT
+161 KTLTLS
-167 GNESGLTANRMLELA
+167 GNTAGLTTDRMLVLA
-182 RSGQEAGLTFNQTS
+182 KSGQQAGLTFDQTS
-196 EALTGLI
+196 DSLTALI
-203 NAGVRGGSQFDKMS
+203 NAGVGAGARFDELS
-217 QAVANFTDVSGVPVD
+217 QAVAKFSTASGIPVE
-232 KVAAAFGRLTNDPT
+232 KVAEAFGKLTNDPT
-246 SGLIAMSQQFHNVT
+246 SGLIAMAQQFHNVT
-260 AEQISYVAQ
+260 SEQIAYVAQ
-269 LQRSGDETA
+269 LQRSGDEAA
-278 ALQAANE
+278 ALQAANDA
-285 LATSGFER
+285 ATKGFNT
-293 QAKQLT
+293 QTQSLI
-299 DNMGIIESAA
+299 DNMGTIERSA
-309 DSLASAFKSMWDAA
+309 DSLKRAFKSMWDAA
-323 LDIGRPDTSQEILGK
+323 LDLGRPDTAGEMASK
-338 AQTAFKR
+338 AEAAFKR
-345 ADEIWNLRKNDRYIN
+345 ADEIWNLRKNDRYVN
-360 DEARDRFW
+360 EEARARYW
-368 NDRETARLALD
+368 NDRESARLALD
-379 MAQQQAGIAAVSA
+379 MAQQQAGVAKASVAAAEKEAEA
-392 ESAQQEAEQEASR
+392 ESDKQ
-405 KKYAAQAQANYA
+405 KYAAQAQANYA

-459 ASVKKTPKPKGVKV
+459 DSVKKTPKPKGVKV
-473 SAGNRSSDQT
+473 SAGDRSYDQT

-491 TQLKLLQQHTGL
+491 SELKVLQQHKEL
-503 NDTISQQRKNLWSL
+503 NDTISAERKKLWKLEADFSVL
-517 QSKFTVIEEASK
+517 EDASK

-578 TQMQEKTAALTDSAG
+578 TQMQEKTAALTDSSG
-593 LSDRGAQRNNERA
+593 MGDRETQRNLERA

-624 QKELS
+624 KKELG

-634 YAAQDEMRN
+634 YAAQDEMRK
-643 NWLAGVQSSWENYAD
+643 NWLSGVQSSWENYAD
-658 MAANY
+658 MATNY
-663 NQIAADTTNTALG
+663 NQIAADTTNTALS

-715 AQLAAQWLV
+715 TQLGAQWLV
-724 YQGVQLLVGKT
+724 YEGIQLLVGKT
-735 TQAAAAAPM
+735 TQATALAPM
-744 ITNAQATAL
+744 IANAQATSL

-772 MAPAA
+772 LAPAA
-777 LTAAI
+777 MAAAA
-782 GVTEPLVAA
+782 GVTTPLVAA
-791 ISGLALSGMAHDGI
+791 ISASALAGMAHDGI

-872 LRASEKRIKQYMTS
+872 LRASEKRLKQYMTS
-886 QVVNPTEDYGRSLKT
+886 QVVNPTEDFGRSLKT
-901 IYRGRRIK
+901 IYRGRRIT

>member
-1 MGKNA
+1 MSQPVGDLVVKIDGD
-6 VSNSEQITQS
+6 S
-16 FAKEELAARR
+16 AKFDEEVAHLNKQLSGLGRAANDSTAQVTAAFTRQERAAKR
-26 AGISVGQYRA
+26 AGISIGQYNNAMRM
-36 ALRTLPAQFTDIAT
+36 LPAQLTDVAT
-50 QLAGGQS
+50 QLAGGLS

-69 KDSFGGFI
+69 KDSFGGLI
-77 PMLQTFRDYLFGFN
+77 PTFRGLLGAV
-91 SDLSKSSEETS
+91 SPLAVGVAALTAAGA
-102 EGIGDVSE
+102 GIGY
-110 KINNTTESA
+110 I
-119 EHLGRVRGLISPLTL
+119 
-134 SFVALSVAAGTMLY
+134 FYQGTS
-148 AWYRG
+148 
-153 TETLSDFN
+153 TLSDFN
-161 KTLILT
+161 KTLTLS
-167 GNESGLTANRMLELA
+167 GNTAGLTTDRMLALA
-182 RSGQEAGLTFNQTS
+182 KSGQQAGLTFDQTTDS
-196 EALTGLI
+196 LTALI
-203 NAGVRGGSQFDKMS
+203 NAGVGAGARFDELSQS
-217 QAVANFTDVSGVPVD
+217 VAKFSTASGIPIE
-232 KVAAAFGRLTNDPT
+232 KVAEAFGKLTNDPT
-246 SGLIAMSQQFHNVT
+246 SGLIAMAQQFHNVT
-260 AEQISYVAQ
+260 AEQIDYVAQ
-269 LQRSGDETA
+269 LQRSGDEAA
-278 ALQAANE
+278 ALQAANDA
-285 LATSGFER
+285 ATKGFNT
-293 QAKQLT
+293 QTQSLI
-299 DNMGIIESAA
+299 DNMGTIERSA
-309 DSLASAFKSMWDAA
+309 DSLKRAFKSMWDAA
-323 LDIGRPDTSQEILGK
+323 LDLGRPDTAGEMVSK
-338 AQTAFKR
+338 AQSAFKQ
-345 ADEIWNLRKNDRYIN
+345 ADDIWNLRKNDRYIN
-360 DEARDRFW
+360 DEARARFW
-368 NDRETARLALD
+368 NDRESARLALD
-379 MAQQQAGIAAVSA
+379 MAQQQAGIAKASAAAAEKEAEA
-392 ESAQQEAEQEASR
+392 ESEKQ
-405 KKYAAQAQANYA
+405 KYAAQAQANYA

-459 ASVKKTPKPKGVKV
+459 ATLKKTPKPKGVKV
-473 SAGNRSSDQT
+473 SAGDRSYDQT

-517 QSKFTVIEEASK
+517 QSKFAVIEEASK
-529 TRALSKDEQSLL
+529 TRALSKEEQSLL

-593 LSDRGAQRNNERA
+593 LSDKDAQRNSERA

-629 ALEGY
+629 ALEDY

-643 NWLAGVQSSWENYAD
+643 NWLAGVQSSWENYAN
-658 MAANY
+658 MATNY

-735 TQAAAAAPM
+735 TQASAIAPM
-744 ITNAQATAL
+744 VANAQATSL

-772 MAPAA
+772 LAPAA
-777 LTAAI
+777 LAAAA
-782 GVTEPLVAA
+782 GVTAPLVAA
-791 ISGLALSGMAHDGI
+791 ISASALAGMAHDGI

-832 STLEQVRQQRAAS
+832 ATLEQVRKQRSLA
-845 GGTVIAEFH
+845 GNPLHVEFN
-854 NTFTGK
+854 NTYTGK
-860 ADDTTMQMVNQQ
+860 PDDAMVQMLDQRQ
-872 LRASEKRIKQYMTS
+872 RASEKRLKQYFTS
-886 QVVNPTEDYGRSLKT
+886 QVINPTENYGRSLKSV
-901 IYRGRRIK
+901 YPGRRKK

>member
-1 MGKNA
+1 MSQPVGDLVVKIDGD
-6 VSNSEQITQS
+6 S
-16 FAKEELAARR
+16 AKFDEEVAHLNKQLSGLGRAANDSTAQVTAAFTRQERAAKR
-26 AGISVGQYRA
+26 AGISIGQYNNAMRM
-36 ALRTLPAQFTDIAT
+36 LPAQFTDVAT

-69 KDSFGGFI
+69 KDSFGGLI
-77 PMLQTFRDYLFGFN
+77 PTFRAL
-91 SDLSKSSEETS
+91 
-102 EGIGDVSE
+102 
-110 KINNTTESA
+110 
-119 EHLGRVRGLISPLTL
+119 LGAVSPLA
-134 SFVALSVAAGTMLY
+134 VGVAALTAAGAGVGY
-148 AWYRG
+148 IFYQG
-153 TETLSDFN
+153 SSTLSDFN
-161 KTLILT
+161 KTLTLS
-167 GNESGLTANRMLELA
+167 GNTAGLTTDRMLVLA
-182 RSGQEAGLTFNQTS
+182 KSGQQAGLTFDQTS
-196 EALTGLI
+196 DSLTALI
-203 NAGVRGGSQFDKMS
+203 NAGVGAGARFDELS
-217 QAVANFTDVSGVPVD
+217 QAVAKFSTASGIPVE
-232 KVAAAFGRLTNDPT
+232 KVAEAFAKLTNDPT
-246 SGLIAMSQQFHNVT
+246 SGLIAMAQQFHNVT
-260 AEQISYVAQ
+260 SEQIAYVAQ
-269 LQRSGDETA
+269 LQRSGDEAA
-278 ALQAANE
+278 ALQAANDA
-285 LATSGFER
+285 ATKGFNT
-293 QAKQLT
+293 QTQSLI
-299 DNMGIIESAA
+299 DNMGTIERSA
-309 DSLASAFKSMWDAA
+309 DSLKRAFKSMWDAA
-323 LDIGRPDTSQEILGK
+323 LDLGRPDTAGEMASK
-338 AQTAFKR
+338 AEAAFKR
-345 ADEIWNLRKNDRYIN
+345 ADEIWNLRKNDRYVN
-360 DEARDRFW
+360 DEARARYW
-368 NDRETARLALD
+368 NDRESARLALD
-379 MAQQQAGIAAVSA
+379 MAQQQAGVAKASVAAAEKEAEA
-392 ESAQQEAEQEASR
+392 ESDKQ
-405 KKYAAQAQANYA
+405 KYAAQAQANYA

-459 ASVKKTPKPKGVKV
+459 DSVKKTPKPKGVKV
-473 SAGNRSSDQT
+473 SAGDRSSDQT
-483 DAETLQLM
+483 NAETLQLM

-517 QSKFTVIEEASK
+517 QSKFSVIEEASK

-578 TQMQEKTAALTDSAG
+578 TQMQEKTAALTDSSG
-593 LSDRGAQRNNERA
+593 MGDRETQRNLERA

-617 SLEDEGY
+617 SLEDDGY
-624 QKELS
+624 KKELG

-634 YAAQDEMRN
+634 YAAQDQMRS
-643 NWLAGVQSSWENYAD
+643 NWLAGVESSWQNYAD
-658 MAANY
+658 MATNY
-663 NQIAADTTNTALG
+663 NQIAADTTNTALS

-694 DAGDA
+694 NAGDA

-715 AQLAAQWLV
+715 TQLAAQWLV
-724 YQGVQLLVGKT
+724 YQGIQLLVGKT
-735 TQAAAAAPM
+735 TQMQAGSTMFA
-744 ITNAQATAL
+744 NAQATAL
-753 QAQLA
+753 QAQIA

-763 AAIPIVGPA
+763 AAIPVYGPA
-772 MAPAA
+772 MAPFAA
-777 LTAAI
+777 GTAAAF
-782 GVTEPLVAA
+782 TEPLVAA
-791 ISGLALSGMAHDGI
+791 IGASALSGMAHDGI

>member
-1 MGKNA
+1 MSQPVGDLVVKIDGD
-6 VSNSEQITQS
+6 S
-16 FAKEELAARR
+16 AKFDEEVAHLNKQLSGLGRAANDSTAQVTAAFTRQERAAKR
-26 AGISVGQYRA
+26 AGISIGQYNNAMRM
-36 ALRTLPAQFTDIAT
+36 LPAQLTDVAT

-69 KDSFGGFI
+69 KDSFGGLI
-77 PMLQTFRDYLFGFN
+77 PTFRGLLGAV
-91 SDLSKSSEETS
+91 SPLAVGVAALTAAGA
-102 EGIGDVSE
+102 GIGY
-110 KINNTTESA
+110 I
-119 EHLGRVRGLISPLTL
+119 
-134 SFVALSVAAGTMLY
+134 FYQGTS
-148 AWYRG
+148 
-153 TETLSDFN
+153 TLSDFN
-161 KTLILT
+161 KTLTLS
-167 GNESGLTANRMLELA
+167 GNTAGLTTDRMLALA
-182 RSGQEAGLTFNQTS
+182 KSGQQAGLTFDQTTDS
-196 EALTGLI
+196 LTALI
-203 NAGVRGGSQFDKMS
+203 NAGVGAGARFDELSQS
-217 QAVANFTDVSGVPVD
+217 VAKFSTASGIPIE
-232 KVAAAFGRLTNDPT
+232 KVAEAFGKLTNDPT
-246 SGLIAMSQQFHNVT
+246 SGLIAMAQQFHNVT
-260 AEQISYVAQ
+260 AEQIDYVAQ
-269 LQRSGDETA
+269 LQRSGDEAA
-278 ALQAANE
+278 ALQAANDA
-285 LATSGFER
+285 ATKGFNT
-293 QAKQLT
+293 QTQSLI
-299 DNMGIIESAA
+299 DNMGTIERSA
-309 DSLASAFKSMWDAA
+309 DSLKRAFKSMWDAA
-323 LDIGRPDTSQEILGK
+323 LDLGRPDTAGEMVSK
-338 AQTAFKR
+338 AQSAFKQ
-345 ADEIWNLRKNDRYIN
+345 ADDIWNLRKNDRYVN
-360 DEARDRFW
+360 DEARARFW
-368 NDRETARLALD
+368 NDRESARLALD
-379 MAQQQAGIAAVSA
+379 MAQQQAGIAKASAAAAEKEAEA
-392 ESAQQEAEQEASR
+392 ESEKQ
-405 KKYAAQAQANYA
+405 KYAAQAQANYA

-459 ASVKKTPKPKGVKV
+459 ATLKKTPKPKGVKV
-473 SAGNRSSDQT
+473 SAGDRSSDQT

-517 QSKFTVIEEASK
+517 QSKFAVIEEASK
-529 TRALSKDEQSLL
+529 TRALSKEEQSLL

-593 LSDRGAQRNNERA
+593 LSDKDAQRNRERA

-658 MAANY
+658 MATNY

-791 ISGLALSGMAHDGI
+791 ISGLALAGMAHDGI

-821 VTTAGTSAKLD
+821 VTTAGASAKLD
-832 STLEQVRQQRAAS
+832 ATLEQVRKQRSLA
-845 GGTVIAEFH
+845 GNPLHVEFN
-854 NTFTGK
+854 NTYTGK
-860 ADDTTMQMVNQQ
+860 PDDAMVQMLDQRQ
-872 LRASEKRIKQYMTS
+872 RASEKRLKQYFTS
-886 QVVNPTEDYGRSLKT
+886 QVINPTENYGRSLKSV
-901 IYRGRRIK
+901 YPGRRKK

>member
-1 MGKNA
+1 MSQPVGDLVVKIDGD
-6 VSNSEQITQS
+6 S
-16 FAKEELAARR
+16 AKFDEEVAHLNKQLSGLGRAANDSTAQVTAAFTRQERAAKR
-26 AGISVGQYRA
+26 AGISIGQYNNAMRM
-36 ALRTLPAQFTDIAT
+36 LPAQLTDVAT

-69 KDSFGGFI
+69 KDSFGGLI
-77 PMLQTFRDYLFGFN
+77 PTFRGLLGAV
-91 SDLSKSSEETS
+91 SPLAVGVAALTAAGA
-102 EGIGDVSE
+102 GIGY
-110 KINNTTESA
+110 I
-119 EHLGRVRGLISPLTL
+119 
-134 SFVALSVAAGTMLY
+134 FYQGTS
-148 AWYRG
+148 
-153 TETLSDFN
+153 TLSDFS
-161 KTLILT
+161 KTLTLS
-167 GNESGLTANRMLELA
+167 GNTAGLTTDRMLALA
-182 RSGQEAGLTFNQTS
+182 KSGQQAGLTFDQTTDS
-196 EALTGLI
+196 LTALI
-203 NAGVRGGSQFDKMS
+203 NAGVGAGARFDELSQS
-217 QAVANFTDVSGVPVD
+217 VAKFSTASGIPIE
-232 KVAAAFGRLTNDPT
+232 KVAEAFGKLTNDPT
-246 SGLIAMSQQFHNVT
+246 SGLIAMAQQFHNVT
-260 AEQISYVAQ
+260 AEQIDYVAQ
-269 LQRSGDETA
+269 LQRSGDEAA
-278 ALQAANE
+278 ALQAANDA
-285 LATSGFER
+285 ATKGFNT
-293 QAKQLT
+293 QTQSLI
-299 DNMGIIESAA
+299 DNMGTIERSA
-309 DSLASAFKSMWDAA
+309 DSLKRAFKSMWDAA
-323 LDIGRPDTSQEILGK
+323 LDLGRPDTAGEMVSK
-338 AQTAFKR
+338 AQSAFKQ
-345 ADEIWNLRKNDRYIN
+345 ADDIWNLRKNDRYVN
-360 DEARDRFW
+360 DEARARFW
-368 NDRETARLALD
+368 NDRESARLALD
-379 MAQQQAGIAAVSA
+379 MAQQQAGIAKASAAAAEKEAEA
-392 ESAQQEAEQEASR
+392 ESEKQ
-405 KKYAAQAQANYA
+405 KYAAQAQANYA

-459 ASVKKTPKPKGVKV
+459 ATLKKTPKPKGVKV
-473 SAGNRSSDQT
+473 SAGDRSSDQT

-517 QSKFTVIEEASK
+517 QSKFAVIEEASK

-593 LSDRGAQRNNERA
+593 LSDKDAQRNSERA

-658 MAANY
+658 MATNY

-735 TQAAAAAPM
+735 TQASAIAPM
-744 ITNAQATAL
+744 VANAQATSL

-772 MAPAA
+772 LAPAA
-777 LTAAI
+777 LAAAA
-782 GVTEPLVAA
+782 GVTAPLVAA
-791 ISGLALSGMAHDGI
+791 ISASALAGMAHDGI

-832 STLEQVRQQRAAS
+832 STLEQVRKQRSLA
-845 GGTVIAEFH
+845 GNPLHVEFN
-854 NTFTGK
+854 NTYTGK
-860 ADDTTMQMVNQQ
+860 PDDATIQMWDQRQ
-872 LRASEKRIKQYMTS
+872 RASEKRLKQYYTS
-886 QVVNPTEDYGRSLKT
+886 QVINPTENYGRSLKSV
-901 IYRGRRIK
+901 YPGRRKK

>member
-1 MGKNA
+1 MSQPVGDLVVKIDGD
-6 VSNSEQITQS
+6 S
-16 FAKEELAARR
+16 AKFDEEVAHLNKQLSGLGRAANDSTAQVTAAFTRQERAAKR
-26 AGISVGQYRA
+26 AGISIGQYNNAMRM
-36 ALRTLPAQFTDIAT
+36 LPAQLTDVAT

-69 KDSFGGFI
+69 KDSFGGLI
-77 PMLQTFRDYLFGFN
+77 PTFRGLLGAV
-91 SDLSKSSEETS
+91 SPVAVGVAALTAAGA
-102 EGIGDVSE
+102 GIGY
-110 KINNTTESA
+110 I
-119 EHLGRVRGLISPLTL
+119 
-134 SFVALSVAAGTMLY
+134 FYQGTS
-148 AWYRG
+148 
-153 TETLSDFN
+153 TLSDFN
-161 KTLILT
+161 KTLTLS
-167 GNESGLTANRMLELA
+167 GNTAGLTTDRMLALA
-182 RSGQEAGLTFNQTS
+182 KSGQQAGLTFDQTTDS
-196 EALTGLI
+196 LTALI
-203 NAGVRGGSQFDKMS
+203 NAGVGAGARFDELSQS
-217 QAVANFTDVSGVPVD
+217 VAKFSTASGIPIE
-232 KVAAAFGRLTNDPT
+232 KVAEAFGKLTNDPT
-246 SGLIAMSQQFHNVT
+246 SGLVAMAQQFHNVT
-260 AEQISYVAQ
+260 AEQIDYVAQ
-269 LQRSGDETA
+269 LQRSGDEAA
-278 ALQAANE
+278 ALQAANDA
-285 LATSGFER
+285 ATKGFNT
-293 QAKQLT
+293 QTQSLI
-299 DNMGIIESAA
+299 DNMGTIERSA
-309 DSLASAFKSMWDAA
+309 DSLKRAFKSMWDAA
-323 LDIGRPDTSQEILGK
+323 LDLGRPDTAGEMVSK
-338 AQTAFKR
+338 AQSAFKQ
-345 ADEIWNLRKNDRYIN
+345 ADDIWNLRKNDRYVN
-360 DEARDRFW
+360 DEARARFW
-368 NDRETARLALD
+368 NDRESARLALD
-379 MAQQQAGIAAVSA
+379 MAQQQAGIAKASAAAAEKEAEA
-392 ESAQQEAEQEASR
+392 ESEKQ
-405 KKYAAQAQANYA
+405 KYAAQAQANYA

-436 LKEGHILQADY
+436 LKEGHFLQADY

-459 ASVKKTPKPKGVKV
+459 ATLKKTPKPKGVKV
-473 SAGNRSSDQT
+473 SAGDRSSDQT

-517 QSKFTVIEEASK
+517 QSKFAVIEEASK

-593 LSDRGAQRNNERA
+593 LSDKDAQRNSERA

-658 MAANY
+658 MATNY

-735 TQAAAAAPM
+735 TQASAIAPM
-744 ITNAQATAL
+744 VANAQATSL

-772 MAPAA
+772 LAPAA
-777 LTAAI
+777 LAAAA
-782 GVTEPLVAA
+782 GVTAPLVAA
-791 ISGLALSGMAHDGI
+791 ISASALAGMAHDGI

-832 STLEQVRQQRAAS
+832 STLEQVRKQRSLA
-845 GGTVIAEFH
+845 GNPLHVEFN
-854 NTFTGK
+854 NTYTGK
-860 ADDTTMQMVNQQ
+860 PDDATIQMWDQRQ
-872 LRASEKRIKQYMTS
+872 RASEKRLKQYFTS
-886 QVVNPTEDYGRSLKT
+886 QVINPTENYGRSLKSV
-901 IYRGRRIK
+901 YPGRRKK

>member
-1 MGKNA
+1 MSQPVGDLVVKIDGD
-6 VSNSEQITQS
+6 S
-16 FAKEELAARR
+16 AKFDEEVAHLNKQLSGLGRAANDSTAQVTAAFTRQERAAKR
-26 AGISVGQYRA
+26 AGISIGQYNNA
-36 ALRTLPAQFTDIAT
+36 MSMLPAQLTDVAT

-69 KDSFGGFI
+69 KDSFGGLI
-77 PMLQTFRDYLFGFN
+77 PTFRGLLGAV
-91 SDLSKSSEETS
+91 SPLAVGVAALTAAGA
-102 EGIGDVSE
+102 GIGY
-110 KINNTTESA
+110 I
-119 EHLGRVRGLISPLTL
+119 
-134 SFVALSVAAGTMLY
+134 FYQGTS
-148 AWYRG
+148 
-153 TETLSDFN
+153 TLSDFS
-161 KTLILT
+161 KTLTLS
-167 GNESGLTANRMLELA
+167 GNTAGLTTDRMLALA
-182 RSGQEAGLTFNQTS
+182 KSGQQAGLTFDQTTDS
-196 EALTGLI
+196 LTALI
-203 NAGVRGGSQFDKMS
+203 NAGVGAGARFDELSQS
-217 QAVANFTDVSGVPVD
+217 VAKFSTASGIPIE
-232 KVAAAFGRLTNDPT
+232 KVAEAFGKLTNDPT
-246 SGLIAMSQQFHNVT
+246 SGLIAMAQQFHNVT
-260 AEQISYVAQ
+260 AEQIDYVAQ
-269 LQRSGDETA
+269 LQRSGDEAA
-278 ALQAANE
+278 ALQAANDA
-285 LATSGFER
+285 ATKGFNT
-293 QAKQLT
+293 QTQSLI
-299 DNMGIIESAA
+299 DNMGTIERSA
-309 DSLASAFKSMWDAA
+309 DSLKRAFKSMWDAA
-323 LDIGRPDTSQEILGK
+323 LDLGRPDTAGEMVSK
-338 AQTAFKR
+338 AQSAFKQ
-345 ADEIWNLRKNDRYIN
+345 ADDIWNLRKNDRYVN
-360 DEARDRFW
+360 DEARARFW
-368 NDRETARLALD
+368 NDRESARLALD
-379 MAQQQAGIAAVSA
+379 MAQQQAGIAKASAAAAEKEAEA
-392 ESAQQEAEQEASR
+392 ESEKQ
-405 KKYAAQAQANYA
+405 KYAAQAQANYA

-459 ASVKKTPKPKGVKV
+459 ATLKKTPKPKGVKV
-473 SAGNRSSDQT
+473 SAGDRSSDQT

-517 QSKFTVIEEASK
+517 QSKFAVIEEASK

-593 LSDRGAQRNNERA
+593 LSDKDAQRNSERA

-658 MAANY
+658 MATNY

-735 TQAAAAAPM
+735 TQASAIAPM
-744 ITNAQATAL
+744 VANAQATSL

-772 MAPAA
+772 LAPAA
-777 LTAAI
+777 LAAAA
-782 GVTEPLVAA
+782 GVTAPLVAA
-791 ISGLALSGMAHDGI
+791 ISASALAGMAHDGI

-832 STLEQVRQQRAAS
+832 STLEQVRKQRSLA
-845 GGTVIAEFH
+845 GNPLHVEFN
-854 NTFTGK
+854 NTYTGK
-860 ADDTTMQMVNQQ
+860 PDDATIQMWDQRQ
-872 LRASEKRIKQYMTS
+872 RASEKRLKQYFTS
-886 QVVNPTEDYGRSLKT
+886 QVINPTENYGRSLKSV
-901 IYRGRRIK
+901 YPGRRKK

>member
-1 MGKNA
+1 MSQPVGDLVVKIDGD
-6 VSNSEQITQS
+6 S
-16 FAKEELAARR
+16 AKFDEEVAHLNKQLSGLGRAANDSTAQVTAAFTRQERAAKR
-26 AGISVGQYRA
+26 AGISIGQYNNAMRM
-36 ALRTLPAQFTDIAT
+36 LPAQLTDVAT

-69 KDSFGGFI
+69 KDSFGGLI
-77 PMLQTFRDYLFGFN
+77 PTFRGLLGAV
-91 SDLSKSSEETS
+91 SPLAVGVAALTAAGA
-102 EGIGDVSE
+102 GIGYIFY
-110 KINNTTESA
+110 K
-119 EHLGRVRGLISPLTL
+119 
-134 SFVALSVAAGTMLY
+134 GTS
-148 AWYRG
+148 
-153 TETLSDFN
+153 TLSDFN
-161 KTLILT
+161 KTLTLS
-167 GNESGLTANRMLELA
+167 GNTAGLTTDRMLALA
-182 RSGQEAGLTFNQTS
+182 KSGQQAGLTFDQTTDS
-196 EALTGLI
+196 LAALI
-203 NAGVRGGSQFDKMS
+203 NAGVGAGARFDELSQS
-217 QAVANFTDVSGVPVD
+217 VAKFSTASGIPIE
-232 KVAAAFGRLTNDPT
+232 KVAEAFGKLTNDPT
-246 SGLIAMSQQFHNVT
+246 SGLIAMAQQFHNVT
-260 AEQISYVAQ
+260 AEQIDYVAQ
-269 LQRSGDETA
+269 LQRSGDEAA
-278 ALQAANE
+278 ALQAANDA
-285 LATSGFER
+285 ATKGFNT
-293 QAKQLT
+293 QTQSLI
-299 DNMGIIESAA
+299 DNMGTIERSA
-309 DSLASAFKSMWDAA
+309 DSLKRAFKSMWDAA
-323 LDIGRPDTSQEILGK
+323 LDLGRPDTAGEMVSK
-338 AQTAFKR
+338 AQSAFKQ
-345 ADEIWNLRKNDRYIN
+345 ADDIWNLRKNDRYVN
-360 DEARDRFW
+360 DEARARFW
-368 NDRETARLALD
+368 NDRESARLALD
-379 MAQQQAGIAAVSA
+379 MAQQQAGIAKASAAAAEKEAEA
-392 ESAQQEAEQEASR
+392 ESEKQ
-405 KKYAAQAQANYA
+405 KYAAQAQANYA

-459 ASVKKTPKPKGVKV
+459 ASLKKTPKPKGVKV
-473 SAGNRSSDQT
+473 SAGDRSSDQT

-517 QSKFTVIEEASK
+517 QSKFSVIEEASK

-566 LNKLQDNSLKYV
+566 LNKLQDNSLKYI

-593 LSDRGAQRNNERA
+593 LSDRDAQRNSERA

-634 YAAQDEMRN
+634 YAAQDEMRT

-658 MAANY
+658 MATNY
-663 NQIAADTTNTALG
+663 NQIAADTANTALS

-694 DAGDA
+694 SAGDA

-735 TQAAAAAPM
+735 TQASAIAPM
-744 ITNAQATAL
+744 VSNAQATAL

-832 STLEQVRQQRAAS
+832 ATLEQVRQQRSLA
-845 GGTVIAEFH
+845 GNPLHVEFN
-854 NTFTGK
+854 NTYTGK
-860 ADDTTMQMVNQQ
+860 PDDAMVQMLDQRQ
-872 LRASEKRIKQYMTS
+872 RASEKRLKQYFTS
-886 QVVNPTEDYGRSLKT
+886 QVLNPTENYGRSLKSV
-901 IYRGRRIK
+901 YPGRRKK

>member
-1 MGKNA
+1 MSQPVGDLVVKIDGD
-6 VSNSEQITQS
+6 S
-16 FAKEELAARR
+16 AKFDEEVAHLNKQLSGLGRAANDSTAQVTAAFTRQERAAKR
-26 AGISVGQYRA
+26 AGISIGQYNNAMRM
-36 ALRTLPAQFTDIAT
+36 LPAQLTDVAT

-69 KDSFGGFI
+69 KDSFGGLI
-77 PMLQTFRDYLFGFN
+77 PTFRGLLGAV
-91 SDLSKSSEETS
+91 SPLAVGVAALTAAGA
-102 EGIGDVSE
+102 GIGY
-110 KINNTTESA
+110 I
-119 EHLGRVRGLISPLTL
+119 
-134 SFVALSVAAGTMLY
+134 FYQGTS
-148 AWYRG
+148 
-153 TETLSDFN
+153 TLSDFS
-161 KTLILT
+161 KTLTLS
-167 GNESGLTANRMLELA
+167 GNTAGLTTDRMLALA
-182 RSGQEAGLTFNQTS
+182 KSGQQAGLTFDQTTDS
-196 EALTGLI
+196 LTALI
-203 NAGVRGGSQFDKMS
+203 NAGVGAGARFDELSQS
-217 QAVANFTDVSGVPVD
+217 VAKFSTASGIPIE
-232 KVAAAFGRLTNDPT
+232 KVAEAFGKLTNDPT
-246 SGLIAMSQQFHNVT
+246 SGLIAMAQQFHNVT
-260 AEQISYVAQ
+260 AEQIDYVAQ
-269 LQRSGDETA
+269 LQRSGDEAA
-278 ALQAANE
+278 ALQAANDA
-285 LATSGFER
+285 ATKGFNT
-293 QAKQLT
+293 QTQSLI
-299 DNMGIIESAA
+299 DNMGTIERSA
-309 DSLASAFKSMWDAA
+309 DSLKRAFKSMWDAA
-323 LDIGRPDTSQEILGK
+323 LDLGRPDTAGEMVSK
-338 AQTAFKR
+338 AQSAFKQ
-345 ADEIWNLRKNDRYIN
+345 ADDIWNLRKNDRYVN
-360 DEARDRFW
+360 DEARARFW
-368 NDRETARLALD
+368 NDRESARLALD
-379 MAQQQAGIAAVSA
+379 MAQQQAGIAKASAAAAEKEAEA
-392 ESAQQEAEQEASR
+392 ESEKQ
-405 KKYAAQAQANYA
+405 KYAAQAQANYA

-459 ASVKKTPKPKGVKV
+459 ATLKKTPKPKGVKV
-473 SAGNRSSDQT
+473 SAGDRSSDQT

-491 TQLKLLQQHTGL
+491 TQLKLLQQHTVL

-517 QSKFTVIEEASK
+517 QSKFAVIEEASK

-593 LSDRGAQRNNERA
+593 LSDKDAQRNSERA

-658 MAANY
+658 MATNY

-735 TQAAAAAPM
+735 TQASAIAPM
-744 ITNAQATAL
+744 VANAQATSL

-772 MAPAA
+772 LAPAA
-777 LTAAI
+777 LAAAA
-782 GVTEPLVAA
+782 GVTAPLVAA
-791 ISGLALSGMAHDGI
+791 ISASALAGMAHDGI

-832 STLEQVRQQRAAS
+832 STLEQVRKQRSLA
-845 GGTVIAEFH
+845 GNPLHVEFN
-854 NTFTGK
+854 NTYTGK
-860 ADDTTMQMVNQQ
+860 PDDATIQMWDQRQ
-872 LRASEKRIKQYMTS
+872 RASEKRLKQYFTS
-886 QVVNPTEDYGRSLKT
+886 QVINPTENYGRSLKSV
-901 IYRGRRIK
+901 YPGRRKK

>member
-1 MGKNA
+1 MSQPVGDLVVKIDGD
-6 VSNSEQITQS
+6 S
-16 FAKEELAARR
+16 AKFDEEVAHLNKQLSGLGRAANDSTAQVTAAFTRQERAAKR
-26 AGISVGQYRA
+26 AGISIGQYNNAMRM
-36 ALRTLPAQFTDIAT
+36 LPAQLTDVAT

-69 KDSFGGFI
+69 KDSFGGLI
-77 PMLQTFRDYLFGFN
+77 PTFRGLLGAVSPLAFGVAA
-91 SDLSKSSEETS
+91 LTAAGA
-102 EGIGDVSE
+102 GIGY
-110 KINNTTESA
+110 I
-119 EHLGRVRGLISPLTL
+119 
-134 SFVALSVAAGTMLY
+134 FYQGTS
-148 AWYRG
+148 
-153 TETLSDFN
+153 TLSDFN
-161 KTLILT
+161 KTLTLS
-167 GNESGLTANRMLELA
+167 GNTAGLTTDRMLALA
-182 RSGQEAGLTFNQTS
+182 KSGQQAGLTFDQTTDS
-196 EALTGLI
+196 LTALI
-203 NAGVRGGSQFDKMS
+203 NAGVGAGARFDELSQS
-217 QAVANFTDVSGVPVD
+217 VAKFSTASGIPIE
-232 KVAAAFGRLTNDPT
+232 KVAEAFGKLTNDPT
-246 SGLIAMSQQFHNVT
+246 SGLIAMAQQFHNVT
-260 AEQISYVAQ
+260 AEQIDYVAQ
-269 LQRSGDETA
+269 LQRSGDEAA
-278 ALQAANE
+278 ALQAANDA
-285 LATSGFER
+285 ATKGFNT
-293 QAKQLT
+293 QTQSLI
-299 DNMGIIESAA
+299 DNMGTIERSA
-309 DSLASAFKSMWDAA
+309 DSLKRAFKSMWDAA
-323 LDIGRPDTSQEILGK
+323 LDLGRPDTAGEMVSK
-338 AQTAFKR
+338 AQSAFKQ
-345 ADEIWNLRKNDRYIN
+345 ADDIWNLRKNDRYVN
-360 DEARDRFW
+360 DEARARFW
-368 NDRETARLALD
+368 NDRESARLALD
-379 MAQQQAGIAAVSA
+379 MAQQQAGIAKASAAAAEKEAEA
-392 ESAQQEAEQEASR
+392 ESEKQ
-405 KKYAAQAQANYA
+405 KYAAQAQANYA

-459 ASVKKTPKPKGVKV
+459 ATLKKTPKPKGVKV
-473 SAGNRSSDQT
+473 SAGDRSSDQT

-517 QSKFTVIEEASK
+517 QSKFSVIEEASK

-593 LSDRGAQRNNERA
+593 LSDRDAQRNSERA

-658 MAANY
+658 MATNY

-735 TQAAAAAPM
+735 TQASAIAPM
-744 ITNAQATAL
+744 VANAQATSL

-772 MAPAA
+772 LAPAA
-777 LTAAI
+777 LAAAA
-782 GVTEPLVAA
+782 GVTAPLVAA
-791 ISGLALSGMAHDGI
+791 ISASALAGMAHDGI

-832 STLEQVRQQRAAS
+832 ATLEQVRQQRSLA
-845 GGTVIAEFH
+845 GNPLHVEFN
-854 NTFTGK
+854 NTYTGK
-860 ADDTTMQMVNQQ
+860 PDDAMVQMLDQRQ
-872 LRASEKRIKQYMTS
+872 RASEKRLKQYFTS
-886 QVVNPTEDYGRSLKT
+886 QVLNPTENYGRSLKSV
-901 IYRGRRIK
+901 YPGRRKK

>member
-1 MGKNA
+1 MSQPVGDLVVKIDGD
-6 VSNSEQITQS
+6 S
-16 FAKEELAARR
+16 AKFDEEVAHLNKQLSGLGRAANDSTAQVTAAFTRQERAAKR
-26 AGISVGQYRA
+26 AGISIGQYNNAMRM
-36 ALRTLPAQFTDIAT
+36 LPAQLTDVAT

-69 KDSFGGFI
+69 KDSFGGLI
-77 PMLQTFRDYLFGFN
+77 PTFRGLLGAV
-91 SDLSKSSEETS
+91 SPLAVGVAALTTAGA
-102 EGIGDVSE
+102 GIGY
-110 KINNTTESA
+110 I
-119 EHLGRVRGLISPLTL
+119 
-134 SFVALSVAAGTMLY
+134 FYQGTS
-148 AWYRG
+148 
-153 TETLSDFN
+153 TLSDFN
-161 KTLILT
+161 KTLTLS
-167 GNESGLTANRMLELA
+167 GNTAGLTTDRMLALA
-182 RSGQEAGLTFNQTS
+182 KSGQQAGLTFEQTTDS
-196 EALTGLI
+196 LTALI
-203 NAGVRGGSQFDKMS
+203 NAGVGAGSRFDELS
-217 QAVANFTDVSGVPVD
+217 QSVAKFSTASGIPIE
-232 KVAAAFGRLTNDPT
+232 KVAEAFGKLTNDPT
-246 SGLIAMSQQFHNVT
+246 SGLIAMAQQFHNVT
-260 AEQISYVAQ
+260 AEQIDYVAQ
-269 LQRSGDETA
+269 LQRSGDEAA
-278 ALQAANE
+278 ALQAANDA
-285 LATSGFER
+285 ATKGFNT
-293 QAKQLT
+293 QTQSLI
-299 DNMGIIESAA
+299 DNMGTIERSA
-309 DSLASAFKSMWDAA
+309 DSLKRAFKSMWDAA
-323 LDIGRPDTSQEILGK
+323 LDLGRPDTSGEMVSK
-338 AQTAFKR
+338 AQSAFKQ
-345 ADEIWNLRKNDRYIN
+345 ADEIWNLRKNDRYVN
-360 DEARDRFW
+360 DEARARFW
-368 NDRETARLALD
+368 NDRESARLALD
-379 MAQQQAGIAAVSA
+379 MAQQQAGIAKASAAAAEKEAEA
-392 ESAQQEAEQEASR
+392 ESEKQ
-405 KKYAAQAQANYA
+405 KYAAQAQANYA

-459 ASVKKTPKPKGVKV
+459 ATLKKTPKPKGVKV
-473 SAGNRSSDQT
+473 SAGDRSSDQT

-593 LSDRGAQRNNERA
+593 LSDRDAQRNSERA

-624 QKELS
+624 RKELS

-658 MAANY
+658 MATNY
-663 NQIAADTTNTALG
+663 NQIAADTTNTALS

-715 AQLAAQWLV
+715 DQLAAQWLV

-735 TQAAAAAPM
+735 TQATAVSPM
-744 ITNAQATAL
+744 IANAQATAL

-763 AAIPIVGPA
+763 AAIPIVGPGL
-772 MAPAA
+772 APAA
-777 LTAAI
+777 LAAAA
-782 GVTEPLVAA
+782 GVTTPLVAA
-791 ISGLALSGMAHDGI
+791 ISASALAGMAHDGI

-832 STLEQVRQQRAAS
+832 ATLDQVRQQRTT
-845 GGTVIAEFH
+845 GGRPIVAEFH
-854 NTFTGK
+854 NTFSGK
-860 ADDTTMQMVNQQ
+860 PDDAMLASFDKRQ
-872 LRASEKRIKQYMTS
+872 RESEKRLVKYLTS
-886 QVVNPTEDYGRSLKT
+886 QVMEPTEEYGRAIRSV
-901 IYRGRRIK
+901 YPGRRMK

>member
-1 MGKNA
+1 MSQPVGDLVVKIDGD
-6 VSNSEQITQS
+6 S
-16 FAKEELAARR
+16 AKFDEEVAHLNKQLSGLGRAANDSTAQVTAAFTRQERAAKR
-26 AGISVGQYRA
+26 AGISIGQYNNAMRM
-36 ALRTLPAQFTDIAT
+36 LPAQLTDVAT

-69 KDSFGGFI
+69 KDSFGGLI
-77 PMLQTFRDYLFGFN
+77 PTFRGLLGAV
-91 SDLSKSSEETS
+91 SPLAVGVAALTAAGA
-102 EGIGDVSE
+102 GIGY
-110 KINNTTESA
+110 I
-119 EHLGRVRGLISPLTL
+119 
-134 SFVALSVAAGTMLY
+134 FYQGTS
-148 AWYRG
+148 
-153 TETLSDFN
+153 TLSDFN
-161 KTLILT
+161 KTLTLS
-167 GNESGLTANRMLELA
+167 GNTAGLTTDRMLALA
-182 RSGQEAGLTFNQTS
+182 KSGQQAGLTFDQTTDS
-196 EALTGLI
+196 LTALI
-203 NAGVRGGSQFDKMS
+203 NAGVGAGARFDELSQS
-217 QAVANFTDVSGVPVD
+217 VAKFSTASGIPIE
-232 KVAAAFGRLTNDPT
+232 KVAEAFGKLTNDPT
-246 SGLIAMSQQFHNVT
+246 SGLIAMAQQFHNVT
-260 AEQISYVAQ
+260 AEQIDYVAQ
-269 LQRSGDETA
+269 LQRSGDEAA
-278 ALQAANE
+278 ALQAANDA
-285 LATSGFER
+285 ATKGFNT
-293 QAKQLT
+293 QTQSLI
-299 DNMGIIESAA
+299 DNMGTIERSA
-309 DSLASAFKSMWDAA
+309 DSLKRAFKSMWDAA
-323 LDIGRPDTSQEILGK
+323 LDLGRPDTAGEMVSK
-338 AQTAFKR
+338 AQSAFKQ
-345 ADEIWNLRKNDRYIN
+345 ADDIWNLRKNDRYVN
-360 DEARDRFW
+360 DEARARFW
-368 NDRETARLALD
+368 NDRESARLALD
-379 MAQQQAGIAAVSA
+379 MAQQQAGIAKASAAAAEKEAEA
-392 ESAQQEAEQEASR
+392 ESEKQ
-405 KKYAAQAQANYA
+405 KYAAQAQANYA

-459 ASVKKTPKPKGVKV
+459 ASLKKTPKPKGVKV
-473 SAGNRSSDQT
+473 SAGDRSSDQT

-517 QSKFTVIEEASK
+517 QSKFSVIEEASK

-566 LNKLQDNSLKYV
+566 LNKLQDNSLKYI

-593 LSDRGAQRNNERA
+593 LSDRDAQRNSERA

-634 YAAQDEMRN
+634 YAAQDEMRT

-658 MAANY
+658 MATNY
-663 NQIAADTTNTALG
+663 NQIAADTANTALS

-694 DAGDA
+694 SAGDA

-735 TQAAAAAPM
+735 TQASAIAPM
-744 ITNAQATAL
+744 VSNAQATAL

-832 STLEQVRQQRAAS
+832 ATLEQVRQQRSLA
-845 GGTVIAEFH
+845 GNPLHVEFN
-854 NTFTGK
+854 NTYTGK
-860 ADDTTMQMVNQQ
+860 PDDAMVQMLDQRQ
-872 LRASEKRIKQYMTS
+872 RASEKRLKQYFTS
-886 QVVNPTEDYGRSLKT
+886 QVLNPTENYGRSLKSV
-901 IYRGRRIK
+901 YPGRRKK

>member
-1 MGKNA
+1 MSQPVGDLVVKIDGD
-6 VSNSEQITQS
+6 S
-16 FAKEELAARR
+16 AKFDEEVAHLNKQLSGLGRAANDSTAQVTAAFTRQERAAKR
-26 AGISVGQYRA
+26 AGISIGQYNNAMRM
-36 ALRTLPAQFTDIAT
+36 LPAQLTDVAT

-69 KDSFGGFI
+69 KDSFGGLI
-77 PMLQTFRDYLFGFN
+77 PTFRGL
-91 SDLSKSSEETS
+91 
-102 EGIGDVSE
+102 
-110 KINNTTESA
+110 
-119 EHLGRVRGLISPLTL
+119 LGAVSPLA
-134 SFVALSVAAGTMLY
+134 VGVAALTAAGAGMGY
-148 AWYRG
+148 IFYQG
-153 TETLSDFN
+153 SSTLSDFN
-161 KTLILT
+161 KTLTLS
-167 GNESGLTANRMLELA
+167 GNTAGLTTDRMLVLA
-182 RSGQEAGLTFNQTS
+182 RSGQQAGLTFDQTS
-196 EALTGLI
+196 DSLTALI
-203 NAGVRGGSQFDKMS
+203 NAGVGAGARFDELSQS
-217 QAVANFTDVSGVPVD
+217 VAKFSTASGIPVE
-232 KVAAAFGRLTNDPT
+232 KVAEAFGKLTNDPT
-246 SGLIAMSQQFHNVT
+246 SGLIAMAQQFHNVT
-260 AEQISYVAQ
+260 AEQIDYVAQ
-269 LQRSGDETA
+269 LQRSGDEAA
-278 ALQAANE
+278 ALQAANDA
-285 LATSGFER
+285 ATKGFNT
-293 QAKQLT
+293 QTQSLI
-299 DNMGIIESAA
+299 DNMGTIERSA
-309 DSLASAFKSMWDAA
+309 DSLKRAFKSMWDAA
-323 LDIGRPDTSQEILGK
+323 LDLGRPDTAGEMVSK
-338 AQTAFKR
+338 AQSAFKQ
-345 ADEIWNLRKNDRYIN
+345 ADEIWNLRKNDRYVN
-360 DEARDRFW
+360 DEARARFW
-368 NDRETARLALD
+368 NDRESARLALD
-379 MAQQQAGIAAVSA
+379 MAQQQAGIAKASVSA
-392 ESAQQEAEQEASR
+392 AEKEAEVESDKQ
-405 KKYAAQAQANYA
+405 KYAAQAQANYA

-473 SAGNRSSDQT
+473 SAGDRSSDQT